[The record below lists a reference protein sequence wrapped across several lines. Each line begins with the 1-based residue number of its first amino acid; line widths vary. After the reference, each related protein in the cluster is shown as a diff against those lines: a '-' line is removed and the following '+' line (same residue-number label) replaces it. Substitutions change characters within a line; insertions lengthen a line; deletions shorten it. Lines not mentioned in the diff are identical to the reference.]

1 MKTFEFVVENQ
12 TLIDPYFNIFNTIAS
27 FFSDPTY
34 LEILKIAFLLG
45 GFYTFLIFIISYFGG
60 SLSFNSASSF
70 KKASLFISYILG
82 AFFLLTMSFSQ
93 DKSEII
99 VRTNNVETY
108 CSIYKG
114 EDYRKQAGITTQNAV
129 VIGNIPYLWGWIF
142 TTINETGRALT
153 NFANAAFQDDQNTKL
168 NRGNYVDYLQT
179 ASTIFQTK
187 LSSLASSANGSKISA
202 TSGHDAATILD
213 AIKKDCVLIPSSKS
227 PFLSENI
234 LDATTKT
241 GDIVRTL
248 DGYFKKSEIRI
259 YKNPSD
265 ITGSLIAQNIEI
277 DKVAPSNFLVTVG
290 AETLRCGA
298 LWANFMKDIES
309 IQKEGICYENVYR
322 YLTPENIAIFT
333 GNVKNNVSP
342 AQTNNIILQAA
353 VMNQFMEQKSNTPS
367 EITFASGKSMA
378 QITLHSA
385 GTGFYMAKMLPYIQM
400 ALRAILYAFFP
411 FVFIIMF
418 FPYGLTV
425 LFNYLKTL
433 IWIELWMPISAV
445 LNMFIMFGISEKF
458 KQIYDNAGLNIA
470 NGVQAFSESFIMSG
484 VAGYLFA
491 FVPAIAWLI
500 LRGSDQMIGR
510 ITANGLAQVASNFD
524 SRVINEDVRN
534 LSRTATYNEM
544 RRQKGEEL
552 VSMAEQDMQ
561 RAGLKGKEE
570 AGAFLAREE
579 DIAELSKSSYG
590 SSLDQLLT
598 NLGKYSAYA
607 DSFSARN
614 FLRSTPVIEGLGEL
628 SEKQALG
635 FIDSD
640 GNLNEKQ
647 IVWAGLISGTRKNI
661 DYQALENIQNNFSLN
676 QQIQAISF
684 ARSEEIGQALG
695 LLEATKIGLQALQ
708 ADAQARGDAKLN
720 AEINEILSKDNFSI
734 IRDGQELFSSIGVY
748 GQIFNSISSDAESKG
763 LTSYGL
769 NATTFGDLNAIKYSF
784 ETLTNGEFLHDM
796 FVEYDEKEKL
806 KDEEYESILYTGKYL
821 DPFEKDSRA
830 YKAMQGIFTLID
842 LENAVMIRDQL
853 AKTSAIDMLGSEKY
867 MQGQVSKNLLNI
879 LNKAGRWD
887 ILTDGGKRP
896 LNSAYSLIKEL
907 QIVNEMKPFSQTFG
921 GLADAAGA
929 SMLAYYIAKYGKKK
943 GTEIFK
949 NKFPLNKINNM
960 GGGVYES
967 FVRTVRTSAASK
979 RLAAFLETPAGKV
992 LKNPVIESLG
1002 GAGKG
1007 AKFVLERTGY
1017 IGAAIFG
1024 AEVFSKTEIYKTMT
1038 SDVDVNK
1045 ILTDWGALSEDGKD
1059 RDFTQVIK
1067 DISTKGGERAVAAGK
1082 DILSE
1087 ISRWVGFFPEAQ
1099 DFSKDLI
1106 NHSGTPDSLL
1116 KERILDR
1123 MFINMKG
1130 YNGGA
1135 PDSYKA
1141 IRNYLIEAGLVRETQ
1156 NGYELTES
1164 FKNNKFKE
1172 ESKETIDVFMNPAR
1186 KAEAFVIIDGALVE
1200 KSGDYGRSYAGF
1212 RRVFGQKS
1220 SSDFFDNLSSD
1231 KQIFSMAVVLFGGF
1245 RAGRLNNV
1253 KDNYNEFNKKA
1264 EDISKQE
1271 ASLTESLGNW
1281 FNKEK
1286 VQEVEKHKEEY
1297 KELASKMDINNPT
1310 ASFFQVIIDASPEQ
1324 LKANFGNEDNIVDLN
1339 LVVDNITRLIA
1350 SGQLNEREIALAN
1363 EALRKIS
1370 DAIPGTFINQ
1380 TSFRDMK
1387 KFDDISDWSKE
1398 KGVDAI
1404 REDYRLLGIT
1414 KETKDA
1420 FNIRERTDESF
1431 KSFADTA
1438 IEMRNS
1444 NRLDELKESPS
1455 KIDGIK
1461 TYVTESTV
1469 NTINNLTGS
1478 SQRSIAV
1485 YGGDDKEANELLM
1498 EGSYRIE
1505 QIKDG
1510 VYGIVGGF
1518 SVAAGKPILNI
1529 EEKIRELFAAS
1540 EVVNKVEEKNKKE
1553 IKKVTDVYKEQLNN
1567 GNDDNREVVAQRFS
1581 IRAEELT
1588 KGDYSEAD
1596 KDVVLRKAIDE
1607 VFVGYEAKI
1616 NEGNIKNPQNL
1627 INDMND
1633 RLDSLYRN
1641 GTISP
1646 ELYFAKKQEIIER
1659 ARTITGSYVMG
1670 HQTQFKDNTE
1680 TVKVLNSFFDMDTAL
1695 HTEMFKKGHITQ
1707 DELNKIEEEN
1717 KNGKAR
1723 TYNKFGGGIDKETAN
1738 EIYQDPS
1745 RALLEARKQN
1755 KISEREYVDQMGE
1768 INKNAVTPIEKF
1780 ESGILIGVE
1789 RGAVSLYTAYQ
1800 LIGEKFNNKEITV
1813 NDAIKI
1819 IQDVEKVPEA
1829 SAITIA
1835 AEHGIINKDE
1845 ALGKLEDVNK
1855 NNYDFAPKDLA
1866 LSYAHKNRIISSEE
1880 YKDLMEER
1888 YKDVDERYAVMKDT
1902 SGITTKEYLDA
1913 VFYNHKL
1920 DLDSSLKGITAKSVT
1935 TEDKIDFIRNH
1946 YTERGVAG
1954 AEYGIALKNGVI
1966 NEEQYNKM
1974 MESKGLSGLREQSIN
1989 DMTKRS
1995 RISDME
2001 NFNFQRKF

>member
-1 MKTFEFVVENQ
+1 MKTFEFIVENQ

-333 GNVKNNVSP
+333 GNMKNNVSP

-534 LSRTATYNEM
+534 LSRVAAYNEM

-590 SSLDQLLT
+590 SSLDQVLT
-598 NLGKYSAYA
+598 NLGKYSTYA

-661 DYQALENIQNNFSLN
+661 DYQALENIQNNFSLK

-684 ARSEEIGQALG
+684 ARSEEVGQALG

-720 AEINEILSKDNFSI
+720 AEIDQILSKDNFSI

-748 GQIFNSISSDAESKG
+748 GQIFNSISSDAEGKG

-796 FVEYDEKEKL
+796 FVEYDEREKL
-806 KDEEYESILYTGKYL
+806 KDEKYESILYTGKYL

-879 LNKAGRWD
+879 LNKTGRWD
-887 ILTDGGKRP
+887 ILTDGGERP

-907 QIVNEMKPFSQTFG
+907 QIVDQMKSLSQTFG
-921 GLADAAGA
+921 GLADAAGSA
-929 SMLAYYIAKYGKKK
+929 MLAYYIAKYGEKK

-949 NKFPLNKINNM
+949 NKFPLNKINKM
-960 GGGVYES
+960 GGKVYT
-967 FVRTVRTSAASK
+967 RLARRMQASAAAK
-979 RLAAFLETPAGKV
+979 WLADFAKTPAGKFLFNNSTIKSFGSRTGEV
-992 LKNPVIESLG
+992 LKSASE
-1002 GAGKG
+1002 K
-1007 AKFVLERTGY
+1007 TGY
-1017 IGAAIFG
+1017 IGVAIFA
-1024 AEVFSKTEIYKTMT
+1024 AEVVSQTKIFNAMT
-1038 SDVDVNK
+1038 SNIDIK
-1045 ILTDWGALSEDGKD
+1045 KSLTNADA
-1059 RDFTQVIK
+1059 TAK
-1067 DISTKGGERAVAAGK
+1067 DIF
-1082 DILSE
+1082 SE
-1087 ISRWVGFFPEAQ
+1087 ILRWMGFFPEAQ

-1106 NHSGTPDSLL
+1106 NHNGTPDSLL
-1116 KERILDR
+1116 EERILDR
-1123 MFINMKG
+1123 MFINMEG
-1130 YNGGA
+1130 YDGGA

-1141 IRNYLIEAGLVRETQ
+1141 IRNYLIESGLVRETQ

-1186 KAEAFVIIDGALVE
+1186 KAEAFVTIDGLLVE

-1231 KQIFSMAVVLFGGF
+1231 KQMFSMAVVLFGGF
-1245 RAGRLNNV
+1245 HAGRLNNV
-1253 KDNYNEFNKKA
+1253 KNNYNEFYKKA
-1264 EDISKQE
+1264 EKISR
-1271 ASLTESLGNW
+1271 ESMGFVDNI

-1286 VQEVEKHKEEY
+1286 VQELEKNKEDY

-1387 KFDDISDWSKE
+1387 NFDDISDWSKE

-1431 KSFADTA
+1431 KSFADTG

-1444 NRLDELKESPS
+1444 NRLDKLKGIPT
-1455 KIDGIK
+1455 KIDKIN
-1461 TYVTESTV
+1461 TYTTESLV
-1469 NTINNLTGS
+1469 NSINNLTDS

-1485 YGGDDKEANELLM
+1485 YGSDDKEANKLLM

-1505 QIKDG
+1505 QFKDG

-1789 RGAVSLYTAYQ
+1789 RGAVSLNTAYQ
-1800 LIGEKFNNKEITV
+1800 LIGEKFNNREITA

-1920 DLDSSLKGITAKSVT
+1920 DLGGSLKGITAKSVT
-1935 TEDKIDFIRNH
+1935 IEDKIDFIRNH
-1946 YTERGVAG
+1946 YTERGVVG
-1954 AEYGIALKNGVI
+1954 AEYGIALKHGVI
-1966 NEEQYNKM
+1966 TEEQYNKM
-1974 MESKGLSGLREQSIN
+1974 MESKGLSGLREQSID

>member
-1 MKTFEFVVENQ
+1 MKTFEFIVENQ

-60 SLSFNSASSF
+60 SLSFSSPSSF

-93 DKSEII
+93 DKSEVI

-114 EDYRKQAGITTQNAV
+114 EDYRRQAGITTQNAV

-153 NFANAAFQDDQNTKL
+153 NFANSAFQDDQNTKL

-187 LSSLASSANGSKISA
+187 LSSLASSANGLKISA

-353 VMNQFMEQKSNTPS
+353 VMNQFMEQKSNTPF

-510 ITANGLAQVASNFD
+510 ITTNGLAQIASNFD

-534 LSRTATYNEM
+534 LSRASAYNEM

-590 SSLDQLLT
+590 SSLDQVLT
-598 NLGKYSAYA
+598 NLGKYNTYA

-614 FLRSTPVIEGLGEL
+614 FLRSTPIIEGLGEL

-635 FIDSD
+635 FIDND
-640 GNLNEKQ
+640 GNLNERQ

-661 DYQALENIQNNFSLN
+661 DYQTLENIQNNFSLK

-684 ARSEEIGQALG
+684 ARSEEVGQALG

-748 GQIFNSISSDAESKG
+748 GQIFNSISSDAEGKG

-796 FVEYDEKEKL
+796 FVEYDEREKL
-806 KDEEYESILYTGKYL
+806 KDEKYESILYTGKYL

-853 AKTSAIDMLGSEKY
+853 AKTSAIDMLGSERY

-907 QIVNEMKPFSQTFG
+907 QIVDQMKSLSQTFG
-921 GLADAAGA
+921 GLADAAGSA
-929 SMLAYYIAKYGKKK
+929 MLAYYIAKYGKKK

-949 NKFPLNKINNM
+949 NKFPLNKINKM
-960 GGGVYES
+960 GGKVYT
-967 FVRTVRTSAASK
+967 RLARRMQASAAAK
-979 RLAAFLETPAGKV
+979 WLADFAKTPAGKV
-992 LKNPVIESLG
+992 LLNNPIIKSLG
-1002 GAGKG
+1002 SRTGEILKSASEK
-1007 AKFVLERTGY
+1007 TGY
-1017 IGAAIFG
+1017 IGVAIFA
-1024 AEVFSKTEIYKTMT
+1024 AEVVSQTKIFNEMASNIDIKKSLTNADATAK
-1038 SDVDVNK
+1038 DV
-1045 ILTDWGALSEDGKD
+1045 
-1059 RDFTQVIK
+1059 F
-1067 DISTKGGERAVAAGK
+1067 
-1082 DILSE
+1082 SE
-1087 ISRWVGFFPEAQ
+1087 ILRWMGFFPEAQ

-1106 NHSGTPDSLL
+1106 NHNGTPDSLL
-1116 KERILDR
+1116 EERILDR
-1123 MFINMKG
+1123 MFINMEG
-1130 YNGGA
+1130 YDGGA

-1141 IRNYLIEAGLVRETQ
+1141 IRNYLIESGLVRETQ

-1186 KAEAFVIIDGALVE
+1186 KAEAFVTIDGLLVE
-1200 KSGDYGRSYAGF
+1200 KSGDYGRSYASF

-1264 EDISKQE
+1264 EEISTQTS
-1271 ASLTESLGNW
+1271 SLMESVGNW

-1286 VQEVEKHKEEY
+1286 AQEVEKHKEEY

-1387 KFDDISDWSKE
+1387 NFDDISDWSKE
-1398 KGVDAI
+1398 KGIDAI
-1404 REDYRLLGIT
+1404 REDYRLSEVT

-1420 FNIRERTDESF
+1420 FNIREMTNESF
-1431 KSFADTA
+1431 YNFGNTA
-1438 IEMRNS
+1438 NEMRNS
-1444 NRLDELKESPS
+1444 NGLEELKE
-1455 KIDGIK
+1455 KAGDIDI
-1461 TYVTESTV
+1461 TV
-1469 NTINNLTGS
+1469 YAS
-1478 SQRSIAV
+1478 
-1485 YGGDDKEANELLM
+1485 DDKEANKLLM

-1510 VYGIVGGF
+1510 VYGIGVGF
-1518 SVAAGKPILNI
+1518 AAAAGKPILNI
-1529 EEKIRELFAAS
+1529 EAKIRELFAAS
-1540 EVVNKVEEKNKKE
+1540 EVVNKVEEKSEKA
-1553 IKKVTDVYKEQLNN
+1553 IKKVTSAYQERSKT

-1616 NEGNIKNPQNL
+1616 NEGKMKDPQNL

-1633 RLDSLYRN
+1633 SLDSLYRN
-1641 GTISP
+1641 GKVSP

-1670 HQTQFKDNTE
+1670 HQAQFKDNAE
-1680 TVKVLNSFFDMDTAL
+1680 TVKVLNSFFDMDTAI

-1707 DELNKIEEEN
+1707 GELNRIEEEN
-1717 KNGKAR
+1717 KNGKVR
-1723 TYNKFGGGIDKETAN
+1723 TYNKFGGGIDKEAAN

-1755 KISEREYVDQMGE
+1755 KISEQEYVDQMGE

-1789 RGAVSLYTAYQ
+1789 RGAVSLNTAYQ

-1855 NNYDFAPKDLA
+1855 DNYNFAPKDLA

-1880 YKDLMEER
+1880 YKDIMEER

-1902 SGITTKEYLDA
+1902 SGITTREYLDA

-1920 DLDSSLKGITAKSVT
+1920 DLGDSLKGITAKSVT
-1935 TEDKIDFIRNH
+1935 IEDKIDFIRNH
-1946 YTERGVAG
+1946 YTERGVVG
-1954 AEYGIALKNGVI
+1954 AEYGIALKHGVI

-1974 MESKGLSGLREQSIN
+1974 MESKGLSGLREQSID

-2001 NFNFQRKF
+2001 HFNFQRKF

>member
-114 EDYRKQAGITTQNAV
+114 EDYRRQAGITTQNAV

-187 LSSLASSANGSKISA
+187 LSSLASSANSSKISA

-333 GNVKNNVSP
+333 GNMKNNVSP

-534 LSRTATYNEM
+534 LSRAAAYNEM

-614 FLRSTPVIEGLGEL
+614 FLRSTPVVEGLGEL

-661 DYQALENIQNNFSLN
+661 DYQALENIQNNFSLK

-720 AEINEILSKDNFSI
+720 AEIDQILSKDNFSI

-748 GQIFNSISSDAESKG
+748 GQIFNSISSDAEGKG

-796 FVEYDEKEKL
+796 FVEYDEREKL
-806 KDEEYESILYTGKYL
+806 KDEKYESILYTGKYL

-853 AKTSAIDMLGSEKY
+853 AKTSAIDMLGSERY

-879 LNKAGRWD
+879 LDKAGRWD
-887 ILTDGGKRP
+887 VLTDGEKRP
-896 LNSAYSLIKEL
+896 LSSTFSILEELEAIK
-907 QIVNEMKPFSQTFG
+907 QISPFSQAAG
-921 GLADAAGA
+921 GLAGA
-929 SMLAYYIAKYGKKK
+929 VGSYYAWEHVAKEAKK
-943 GTEIFK
+943 IFK
-949 NKFPLNKINNM
+949 KNPLNPVKKINNM
-960 GGGVYES
+960 GGEVYT
-967 FVRTVRTSAASK
+967 RLARRMQASAAAKWLADFSK
-979 RLAAFLETPAGKV
+979 TPAGKFLLNNPAIKHLGSGTGKV
-992 LKNPVIESLG
+992 LKSASEK
-1002 GAGKG
+1002 A
-1007 AKFVLERTGY
+1007 GY
-1017 IGAAIFG
+1017 IGVAIFA
-1024 AEVFSKTEIYKTMT
+1024 AEVVSQTEIFNTIT
-1038 SDVDVNK
+1038 SNIDIKKSLTNADATAKDV
-1045 ILTDWGALSEDGKD
+1045 
-1059 RDFTQVIK
+1059 F
-1067 DISTKGGERAVAAGK
+1067 
-1082 DILSE
+1082 SE
-1087 ISRWVGFFPEAQ
+1087 ILRWMGFFPEAQ

-1106 NHSGTPDSLL
+1106 NHNGTPDSLL
-1116 KERILDR
+1116 EERILDR
-1123 MFINMKG
+1123 MFINMEG
-1130 YNGGA
+1130 YDGGA

-1186 KAEAFVIIDGALVE
+1186 KAEAFVTIDGLLVE

-1212 RRVFGQKS
+1212 RRVFGQNS
-1220 SSDFFDNLSSD
+1220 SYEFFDNLSAD
-1231 KQIFSMAVVLFGGF
+1231 KQMFSMAVVLFGGF
-1245 RAGRLNNV
+1245 NAGRLNNV
-1253 KDNYNEFNKKA
+1253 KNNYNEFYKKA
-1264 EDISKQE
+1264 EEISR
-1271 ASLTESLGNW
+1271 ESTGFVDNI

-1286 VQEVEKHKEEY
+1286 VQELEKHKEEY

-1380 TSFRDMK
+1380 TSFKDMK
-1387 KFDDISDWSKE
+1387 NFDDISDWSKE

-1404 REDYRLLGIT
+1404 REDYRLSGVT

-1420 FNIRERTDESF
+1420 FNIRERTD
-1431 KSFADTA
+1431 KSFNNFANTA
-1438 IEMRNS
+1438 IEMRN
-1444 NRLDELKESPS
+1444 NNGLDELKESPA

-1461 TYVTESTV
+1461 THVTKSIV
-1469 NTINNLTGS
+1469 NTVNNLTGS

-1485 YGGDDKEANELLM
+1485 LGSDDKEANKLLM

-1510 VYGIVGGF
+1510 VYGIAGELSIV
-1518 SVAAGKPILNI
+1518 AGKPILNI
-1529 EEKIRELFAAS
+1529 EEKIRELLAAS
-1540 EVVNKVEEKNKKE
+1540 EVVNKVEKNSEKAIKE
-1553 IKKVTDVYKEQLNN
+1553 VTKT

-1616 NEGNIKNPQNL
+1616 NEGNIKDPQNL
-1627 INDMND
+1627 INDMSD
-1633 RLDSLYRN
+1633 SLDSLYKN
-1641 GTISP
+1641 GKISP

-1670 HQTQFKDNTE
+1670 HQSQFKDNAE

-1695 HTEMFKKGHITQ
+1695 HTEMLKKGHITQ
-1707 DELNKIEEEN
+1707 NELNKIEEGN
-1717 KNGKAR
+1717 TNGKAR
-1723 TYNKFGGGIDKETAN
+1723 VYDKFGGGVDKDTV
-1738 EIYQDPS
+1738 QDPS
-1745 RALLEARKQN
+1745 KALLEARKQN

-1789 RGAVSLYTAYQ
+1789 RGAVSLNTAYQ

-1855 NNYDFAPKDLA
+1855 DNYNFAPKDLA

-1880 YKDLMEER
+1880 YKDIMEER

-1920 DLDSSLKGITAKSVT
+1920 DLDSSLKGITAKSIT

>member
-1 MKTFEFVVENQ
+1 MKTFEFIVENQ

-60 SLSFNSASSF
+60 SLSFSSPSSF

-93 DKSEII
+93 DKSEVI

-114 EDYRKQAGITTQNAV
+114 EDYRRQAGITTQNAV

-153 NFANAAFQDDQNTKL
+153 NFANSAFQDDQNTKL

-510 ITANGLAQVASNFD
+510 ITTNGLAQIASNFD

-534 LSRTATYNEM
+534 LSRASAYNEM

-590 SSLDQLLT
+590 SSLDQVLT
-598 NLGKYSAYA
+598 NLGKYNTYA

-614 FLRSTPVIEGLGEL
+614 FLRSTPIIEGLGEL

-635 FIDSD
+635 FIDND
-640 GNLNEKQ
+640 GNLNERQ

-661 DYQALENIQNNFSLN
+661 DYQALERIQNNFSLD

-684 ARSEEIGQALG
+684 ARSEEVGQALG
-695 LLEATKIGLQALQ
+695 LLEATKIGLQAIQ

-720 AEINEILSKDNFSI
+720 AEIDEILSKDNFSI

-748 GQIFNSISSDAESKG
+748 GQIFNSISSDTEGKG
-763 LTSYGL
+763 LTGYGL

-853 AKTSAIDMLGSEKY
+853 AKTSAINMLGSERY

-907 QIVNEMKPFSQTFG
+907 QIVDQMKSLSQTFG
-921 GLADAAGA
+921 GLADAAGSA
-929 SMLAYYIAKYGKKK
+929 MLAYYIAKYGKKK

-949 NKFPLNKINNM
+949 NKFPLNKINKM
-960 GGGVYES
+960 GGKAY
-967 FVRTVRTSAASK
+967 T
-979 RLAAFLETPAGKV
+979 RLARRMQANAAAKWLADFSKTPAGKV
-992 LKNPVIESLG
+992 LLNNPVIKSLG
-1002 GAGKG
+1002 SRTGE
-1007 AKFVLERTGY
+1007 VLKSASEKTGY
-1017 IGAAIFG
+1017 IGAAIFA
-1024 AEVFSKTEIYKTMT
+1024 AEVVSQTEIFNTIT
-1038 SDVDVNK
+1038 SNIDIKKSLTNADATAKDVF
-1045 ILTDWGALSEDGKD
+1045 SE
-1059 RDFTQVIK
+1059 F
-1067 DISTKGGERAVAAGK
+1067 
-1082 DILSE
+1082 L
-1087 ISRWVGFFPEAQ
+1087 RWMGFFPEAQ

-1106 NHSGTPDSLL
+1106 NHNGTPDSLL
-1116 KERILDR
+1116 EERILDR

-1130 YNGGA
+1130 YDGGA

-1141 IRNYLIEAGLVRETQ
+1141 IRNYLIESGLVRETQ

-1164 FKNNKFKE
+1164 FKNNKFKD

-1186 KAEAFVIIDGALVE
+1186 KAEAFVIIDNLLVE
-1200 KSGDYGRSYAGF
+1200 QRGEYGRSYAGF
-1212 RRVFGQKS
+1212 RRVFGQNS

-1245 RAGRLNNV
+1245 NAGQLNNV
-1253 KDNYNEFNKKA
+1253 KNNYNEFNKKA
-1264 EDISKQE
+1264 EDISAKT
-1271 ASLTESLGNW
+1271 SLMESFGNL

-1286 VQEVEKHKEEY
+1286 AQEVEKHKEEY

-1324 LKANFGNEDNIVDLN
+1324 LKANFGNKDNIVDLN

-1350 SGQLNEREIALAN
+1350 SGQLNEKEIALAN

-1370 DAIPGTFINQ
+1370 DTIPGTFINQ

-1387 KFDDISDWSKE
+1387 NFDDISDWSKE
-1398 KGVDAI
+1398 KGIDAI
-1404 REDYRLLGIT
+1404 REDYRLSEVT
-1414 KETKDA
+1414 KKTKDA
-1420 FNIRERTDESF
+1420 FNIMEMTNRSLGI
-1431 KSFADTA
+1431 FADTA
-1438 IEMRNS
+1438 NEMRNS
-1444 NRLDELKESPS
+1444 NGLEELKTKAGDIN
-1455 KIDGIK
+1455 KID
-1461 TYVTESTV
+1461 THATESIVNTV
-1469 NTINNLTGS
+1469 NNITGS
-1478 SQRSIAV
+1478 SQVSIAV
-1485 YGGDDKEANELLM
+1485 YGSDDKEANELLM
-1498 EGSYRIE
+1498 KGNYRIE
-1505 QIKDG
+1505 QIKGG
-1510 VYGIVGGF
+1510 VWGIGVGI
-1518 SVAAGKPILNI
+1518 SEAAGKPILEI
-1529 EEKIRELFAAS
+1529 EAKIRELFAAS
-1540 EVVNKVEEKNKKE
+1540 EVVNKVEKNSEKAIKE
-1553 IKKVTDVYKEQLNN
+1553 VTSAYQERSKT

-1633 RLDSLYRN
+1633 SLDSLYRN
-1641 GTISP
+1641 GKISP

-1670 HQTQFKDNTE
+1670 HQSQFKDNAE

-1695 HTEMFKKGHITQ
+1695 HTEMLKKGHITQ

-1855 NNYDFAPKDLA
+1855 NNYDFASKDLA

-1954 AEYGIALKNGVI
+1954 AEYGIALKNGII

-1974 MESKGLSGLREQSIN
+1974 MESKGLSGLREQSID

-2001 NFNFQRKF
+2001 HFNFQRKF

>member
-60 SLSFNSASSF
+60 SLSFSSPSSF

-93 DKSEII
+93 DKSEVI

-114 EDYRKQAGITTQNAV
+114 EDYRRQAGITTQNAV

-153 NFANAAFQDDQNTKL
+153 NFANSAFQDDQNTKL

-298 LWANFMKDIES
+298 LWANFMKDVES
-309 IQKEGICYENVYR
+309 IQKDGICYENVYR

-333 GNVKNNVSP
+333 GNMKNNISP

-425 LFNYLKTL
+425 LSNYLKTL

-510 ITANGLAQVASNFD
+510 ITTNGLAQVASNFD

-534 LSRTATYNEM
+534 LSRASAYNEM

-590 SSLDQLLT
+590 SSLDQVLT
-598 NLGKYSAYA
+598 NLGKYNTYA

-614 FLRSTPVIEGLGEL
+614 FLRSTPVIEGLSEL

-661 DYQALENIQNNFSLN
+661 DYQALENIQNNFSLK

-684 ARSEEIGQALG
+684 ARSEEVGQALG

-708 ADAQARGDAKLN
+708 ADAQARGDTKLN
-720 AEINEILSKDNFSI
+720 AEIDQILSKDNFSI
-734 IRDGQELFSSIGVY
+734 IRDGQELFASIGVY
-748 GQIFNSISSDAESKG
+748 GQIFNSISSDTEGKG
-763 LTSYGL
+763 LTGYGL

-853 AKTSAIDMLGSEKY
+853 AKTSAIDMLGSERY

-907 QIVNEMKPFSQTFG
+907 QIVDQMKSLSQTFG
-921 GLADAAGA
+921 GLADAAGSA
-929 SMLAYYIAKYGKKK
+929 MLAYYIAKYGKKK

-949 NKFPLNKINNM
+949 NKFPLNKINKM
-960 GGGVYES
+960 GGKVYT
-967 FVRTVRTSAASK
+967 RLARRMQASAAAKWLADFSK
-979 RLAAFLETPAGKV
+979 TPAGKV
-992 LKNPVIESLG
+992 LLNNPVIKSLG
-1002 GAGKG
+1002 SRTGE
-1007 AKFVLERTGY
+1007 VLKSASEKTGY
-1017 IGAAIFG
+1017 IGAAIFA
-1024 AEVFSKTEIYKTMT
+1024 AEVVSQTEIFNTIISNIDIKKSLTNADAT
-1038 SDVDVNK
+1038 AKDVF
-1045 ILTDWGALSEDGKD
+1045 SE
-1059 RDFTQVIK
+1059 F
-1067 DISTKGGERAVAAGK
+1067 
-1082 DILSE
+1082 L
-1087 ISRWVGFFPEAQ
+1087 RWMGFFPEAQ

-1106 NHSGTPDSLL
+1106 NHNGTPDSLL
-1116 KERILDR
+1116 EERIIDR

-1141 IRNYLIEAGLVRETQ
+1141 IRDYLIESGLVRETQ

-1164 FKNNKFKE
+1164 FKNNKFKD

-1186 KAEAFVIIDGALVE
+1186 KAEAFVIIDNLLVE
-1200 KSGDYGRSYAGF
+1200 QRGEYGRSYAGF

-1387 KFDDISDWSKE
+1387 NFDDISDWSKE
-1398 KGVDAI
+1398 KGIDAI
-1404 REDYRLLGIT
+1404 REDYKLSEVT
-1414 KETKDA
+1414 KKTKDA
-1420 FNIRERTDESF
+1420 FNIMEMTNRSLGI
-1431 KSFADTA
+1431 FADTA
-1438 IEMRNS
+1438 NEMRNS
-1444 NRLDELKESPS
+1444 NGLEELKAKAGDIN
-1455 KIDGIK
+1455 KIDTHAI
-1461 TYVTESTV
+1461 ESIVNTV
-1469 NTINNLTGS
+1469 NNITGS
-1478 SQRSIAV
+1478 SQVSIAV
-1485 YGGDDKEANELLM
+1485 YGSDDKEANELLM
-1498 EGSYRIE
+1498 KGNYRIE
-1505 QIKDG
+1505 QIKGG
-1510 VYGIVGGF
+1510 VWGIGVGI
-1518 SVAAGKPILNI
+1518 SEAAGKPILEI
-1529 EEKIRELFAAS
+1529 EAKIRELFAAS
-1540 EVVNKVEEKNKKE
+1540 KVVNKVEEKSKKE
-1553 IKKVTDVYKEQLNN
+1553 IKKVTSAYQERSKT

-1670 HQTQFKDNTE
+1670 HQSQFKDNAE
-1680 TVKVLNSFFDMDTAL
+1680 TVKVLNSFFDMDTAI
-1695 HTEMFKKGHITQ
+1695 HTEMFKKGYITQ
-1707 DELNKIEEEN
+1707 DKLNRIEEEN
-1717 KNGKAR
+1717 KNGKVR
-1723 TYNKFGGGIDKETAN
+1723 TYNKFGGGIDKEAAN

-1755 KISEREYVDQMGE
+1755 KISEKEYVDQMGE

-1954 AEYGIALKNGVI
+1954 AEYGIALKNGII

>member
-1 MKTFEFVVENQ
+1 LKTFEFVVENQ

-60 SLSFNSASSF
+60 SLSFSSPSSF

-93 DKSEII
+93 DKSEVI

-114 EDYRKQAGITTQNAV
+114 EDYRRQAGITTQNAV

-153 NFANAAFQDDQNTKL
+153 NFANSAFQDDQNTKL

-298 LWANFMKDIES
+298 LWANFMKDVES
-309 IQKEGICYENVYR
+309 IQKDGICYENVYR

-333 GNVKNNVSP
+333 GNMKNNISP

-425 LFNYLKTL
+425 LSNYLKTL

-510 ITANGLAQVASNFD
+510 ITTNGLAQVASNFD

-534 LSRTATYNEM
+534 LSRASAYNEM

-590 SSLDQLLT
+590 SSLDQVLT
-598 NLGKYSAYA
+598 NLGKYNTYA

-614 FLRSTPVIEGLGEL
+614 FLRSTPVIEGLSEL

-640 GNLNEKQ
+640 GNLNERQ

-661 DYQALENIQNNFSLN
+661 DYQTLERIQNNFSLD

-684 ARSEEIGQALG
+684 ARSEEVGQALG
-695 LLEATKIGLQALQ
+695 LLEATKIGLQAIQ

-720 AEINEILSKDNFSI
+720 AEIDEILSKDNFSI
-734 IRDGQELFSSIGVY
+734 IRDGQELFASIGVY
-748 GQIFNSISSDAESKG
+748 GQIFNSISSDTEGKG
-763 LTSYGL
+763 LTGYGL

-796 FVEYDEKEKL
+796 FAEYDEKEKL
-806 KDEEYESILYTGKYL
+806 RDEKYESILYTGKYL

-853 AKTSAIDMLGSEKY
+853 AKTSAINMLGSEMY

-879 LNKAGRWD
+879 LDKAARWNV
-887 ILTDGGKRP
+887 LTDGGRRP
-896 LNSAYSLIKEL
+896 LNSAYSIIKEL
-907 QIVNEMKPFSQTFG
+907 QTIDQMKPFSKAFKDVVDVIG
-921 GLADAAGA
+921 SSA
-929 SMLAYYIAKYGKKK
+929 LAYYVAKYGKKK
-943 GTEIFK
+943 GTEIWK
-949 NKFPLNKINNM
+949 NKFLLNKINNK
-960 GGGVYES
+960 GSEVYQHL
-967 FVRTVRTSAASK
+967 VGKA
-979 RLAAFLETPAGKV
+979 RLTPVDKV
-992 LKNPVIESLG
+992 LINSPVSKFFGSKVANGLKVVLEKAGFIG
-1002 GAGKG
+1002 GA
-1007 AKFVLERTGY
+1007 V
-1017 IGAAIFG
+1017 FG
-1024 AEVFSKTEIYKTMT
+1024 IDVFSQTEIFNAIT
-1038 SDVDVNK
+1038 SDMDVEK
-1045 ILTDWGALSEDGKD
+1045 TLTNYGFLSEDGKD
-1059 RDFTQVIK
+1059 RSSIQVIK

-1156 NGYELTES
+1156 NGYELTKS

-1253 KDNYNEFNKKA
+1253 KDNYNKFNKKA

-1404 REDYRLLGIT
+1404 REYYRLLGIT

-1444 NRLDELKESPS
+1444 NRLDELKESPA

-1510 VYGIVGGF
+1510 VYGIVGGTV
-1518 SVAAGKPILNI
+1518 VAAGKPFLNI
-1529 EEKIRELFAAS
+1529 EAKVRQLIAAS
-1540 EVVNKVEEKNKKE
+1540 EAVNKVEKNSEKA
-1553 IKKVTDVYKEQLNN
+1553 IKKVTSAYQERSKT

-1755 KISEREYVDQMGE
+1755 KISEQEYVDQMGE

-1789 RGAVSLYTAYQ
+1789 RGAVSLNTAYQ

-1954 AEYGIALKNGVI
+1954 AEYGIALKNGII

-1974 MESKGLSGLREQSIN
+1974 MESKGLSGLREQSID

-1995 RISDME
+1995 RINDME
-2001 NFNFQRKF
+2001 HFNFQRKF

>member
-298 LWANFMKDIES
+298 LWANFMKDIEL

-333 GNVKNNVSP
+333 GNMKNNVSP

-470 NGVQAFSESFIMSG
+470 NGVQSFSESFIMSG

-534 LSRTATYNEM
+534 LSRAAAYNEM

-614 FLRSTPVIEGLGEL
+614 FLRSTPVVEGLGEL

-661 DYQALENIQNNFSLN
+661 DYQALENIQNNFSLK

-684 ARSEEIGQALG
+684 ARSEEVGQALG

-720 AEINEILSKDNFSI
+720 AEIDQILSKDNFSI

-748 GQIFNSISSDAESKG
+748 GQIFNSISSDAEGKG

-796 FVEYDEKEKL
+796 FVEYDEREKL
-806 KDEEYESILYTGKYL
+806 KDEKYESILYTGKYL

-853 AKTSAIDMLGSEKY
+853 AKTSAIDMLGSERY

-879 LNKAGRWD
+879 LDKAGRWD
-887 ILTDGGKRP
+887 VLTDGGKRP
-896 LNSAYSLIKEL
+896 LSSTFSILEELETIK
-907 QIVNEMKPFSQTFG
+907 QISPFSQAAG
-921 GLADAAGA
+921 GLAGA
-929 SMLAYYIAKYGKKK
+929 VGTYYAWKYGEKGKK
-943 GTEIFK
+943 ILRD
-949 NKFPLNKINNM
+949 KFPLNKINKM
-960 GGGVYES
+960 GGEVYT
-967 FVRTVRTSAASK
+967 RLARRMQASAAAKWLADFSK
-979 RLAAFLETPAGKV
+979 TPAGEFLLNNSAIKHLGSGTGKI
-992 LKNPVIESLG
+992 LKSASE
-1002 GAGKG
+1002 K
-1007 AKFVLERTGY
+1007 TGY
-1017 IGAAIFG
+1017 IGVAIFA
-1024 AEVFSKTEIYKTMT
+1024 AEVVSQTEIFNAMT
-1038 SDVDVNK
+1038 SNIDIK
-1045 ILTDWGALSEDGKD
+1045 KSLTNADA
-1059 RDFTQVIK
+1059 TAK
-1067 DISTKGGERAVAAGK
+1067 DIF
-1082 DILSE
+1082 SE
-1087 ISRWVGFFPEAQ
+1087 FSRWMGFFTEAQ

-1106 NHSGTPDSLL
+1106 NHNGTPDSLL
-1116 KERILDR
+1116 EERILDR
-1123 MFINMKG
+1123 MFINMEG
-1130 YNGGA
+1130 YDGGA

-1141 IRNYLIEAGLVRETQ
+1141 IRNYLIESGLVRETQ

-1164 FKNNKFKE
+1164 FKNNKFKD

-1186 KAEAFVIIDGALVE
+1186 KAEAFVTIDGLLVE
-1200 KSGDYGRSYAGF
+1200 KNGDYGRSYAGF

-1264 EDISKQE
+1264 EDISKQ
-1271 ASLTESLGNW
+1271 ASLMESLGNW

-1286 VQEVEKHKEEY
+1286 AQELEKHKEEY

-1324 LKANFGNEDNIVDLN
+1324 LKANFGNEDNIVDIN

-1387 KFDDISDWSKE
+1387 NFDNISDWSKE
-1398 KGVDAI
+1398 KGIDAI
-1404 REDYRLLGIT
+1404 REDYRLSEVT
-1414 KETKDA
+1414 KEAKDVS
-1420 FNIRERTDESF
+1420 NIREMTDKSARDFANTANKMKDNNKLEELN
-1431 KSFADTA
+1431 KSF
-1438 IEMRNS
+1438 E
-1444 NRLDELKESPS
+1444 E
-1455 KIDGIK
+1455 IDGIE
-1461 TYVTESTV
+1461 TFVTKSMVNTV
-1469 NTINNLTGS
+1469 NNITGS

-1485 YGGDDKEANELLM
+1485 LGSDDKEANKLLM

-1510 VYGIVGGF
+1510 VWGIVGGF
-1518 SVAAGKPILNI
+1518 SMASGKLVLGAEAKFRQLI
-1529 EEKIRELFAAS
+1529 AAS
-1540 EVVNKVEEKNKKE
+1540 KVVNKVEEKSEKAIKE
-1553 IKKVTDVYKEQLNN
+1553 VTSAYQERSKT

-1670 HQTQFKDNTE
+1670 HQAQFKDNAE
-1680 TVKVLNSFFDMDTAL
+1680 TVKVLNSFFDMDTAI

-1707 DELNKIEEEN
+1707 GELNRIEEEN
-1717 KNGKAR
+1717 KNGKVR
-1723 TYNKFGGGIDKETAN
+1723 TYNKFGGGIDKEAAN

-1755 KISEREYVDQMGE
+1755 KISEQEYVDQMGE

-1920 DLDSSLKGITAKSVT
+1920 DLDSSLKGITAKSIT

>member
-60 SLSFNSASSF
+60 SLSFSSPSSF

-93 DKSEII
+93 DKSEVI

-114 EDYRKQAGITTQNAV
+114 EDYRRQAGITTQNAV

-153 NFANAAFQDDQNTKL
+153 NFANSAFQDDQNTKL

-298 LWANFMKDIES
+298 LWANFMKDVES
-309 IQKEGICYENVYR
+309 IQKDGICYENVYR

-333 GNVKNNVSP
+333 GNMKNNISP

-425 LFNYLKTL
+425 LSNYLKTL

-510 ITANGLAQVASNFD
+510 ITTNGLAQVASNFD

-534 LSRTATYNEM
+534 LSRASAYNEM

-590 SSLDQLLT
+590 SSLDQVLT
-598 NLGKYSAYA
+598 NLGKYNTYA

-614 FLRSTPVIEGLGEL
+614 FLRSTPVIEGLSEL

-640 GNLNEKQ
+640 GNLNERQ

-661 DYQALENIQNNFSLN
+661 DYQTLERIQNNFSLD

-684 ARSEEIGQALG
+684 ARSEEVGQALG
-695 LLEATKIGLQALQ
+695 LLEATKIGLQAIQ

-720 AEINEILSKDNFSI
+720 AEIDEILSKDNFSI
-734 IRDGQELFSSIGVY
+734 IRDGQELFASIGVY
-748 GQIFNSISSDAESKG
+748 GQIFNSISSDTEGKG
-763 LTSYGL
+763 LTGYGL

-796 FVEYDEKEKL
+796 FAEYDEKEKL
-806 KDEEYESILYTGKYL
+806 RDEKYESILYTGKYL

-853 AKTSAIDMLGSEKY
+853 AKTSAINMLGSEMY

-879 LNKAGRWD
+879 LDKAARWNV
-887 ILTDGGKRP
+887 LTDGGRRP
-896 LNSAYSLIKEL
+896 LNSAYSIIKEL
-907 QIVNEMKPFSQTFG
+907 QTIDQMKPFSKAFKDVVDVIG
-921 GLADAAGA
+921 SSA
-929 SMLAYYIAKYGKKK
+929 LAYYVAKYGKKK
-943 GTEIFK
+943 GTEIWK
-949 NKFPLNKINNM
+949 NKFLLNKINNK
-960 GGGVYES
+960 GSEVYQHL
-967 FVRTVRTSAASK
+967 VGKA
-979 RLAAFLETPAGKV
+979 RLTPVDKV
-992 LKNPVIESLG
+992 LINSPVSKFFGSKVANGLKVVLEKAGFIG
-1002 GAGKG
+1002 GA
-1007 AKFVLERTGY
+1007 V
-1017 IGAAIFG
+1017 FG
-1024 AEVFSKTEIYKTMT
+1024 IDVFSQTEIFNAIT
-1038 SDVDVNK
+1038 SDMDVEK
-1045 ILTDWGALSEDGKD
+1045 TLTNYGFLSEDGKD
-1059 RDFTQVIK
+1059 RSSIQVIK

-1156 NGYELTES
+1156 NGYELTKS

-1253 KDNYNEFNKKA
+1253 KDNYNKFNKKA

-1404 REDYRLLGIT
+1404 REYYRLLGIT

-1444 NRLDELKESPS
+1444 NRLDELKESPA

-1510 VYGIVGGF
+1510 VYGIVGGTV
-1518 SVAAGKPILNI
+1518 VAAGKPFLNI
-1529 EEKIRELFAAS
+1529 EAKVRQLIAAS
-1540 EVVNKVEEKNKKE
+1540 EAVNKVEKNSEKA
-1553 IKKVTDVYKEQLNN
+1553 IKKVTSAYQERSKT

-1755 KISEREYVDQMGE
+1755 KISEQEYVDQMGE

-1789 RGAVSLYTAYQ
+1789 RGAVSLNTAYQ

-1954 AEYGIALKNGVI
+1954 AEYGIALKNGII

-1974 MESKGLSGLREQSIN
+1974 MESKGLSGLREQSID

-1995 RISDME
+1995 RINDME
-2001 NFNFQRKF
+2001 HFNFQRKF

>member
-1 MKTFEFVVENQ
+1 MKNFEFVVENQ

-60 SLSFNSASSF
+60 SLSFSSPSSF

-114 EDYRKQAGITTQNAV
+114 EDYRRQAGITTQNAV

-265 ITGSLIAQNIEI
+265 VTGSLIAQNIEI

-298 LWANFMKDIES
+298 LWANFMKDVES

-333 GNVKNNVSP
+333 GNMKNNVSP

-534 LSRTATYNEM
+534 LSRVSAYNEM

-590 SSLDQLLT
+590 SSLDQVLT
-598 NLGKYSAYA
+598 NLGKYSTYA

-614 FLRSTPVIEGLGEL
+614 FLRSTPVIEGLSEL

-661 DYQALENIQNNFSLN
+661 DYQALENIQNNFSLK

-720 AEINEILSKDNFSI
+720 AEIDQILSKDNFSI

-748 GQIFNSISSDAESKG
+748 GQIFNSISSDAEGKG
-763 LTSYGL
+763 LTGYGL

-853 AKTSAIDMLGSEKY
+853 AKTSAINMLGSERY

-907 QIVNEMKPFSQTFG
+907 QIVDQMKSLSQTFG
-921 GLADAAGA
+921 GLADVAGSA
-929 SMLAYYIAKYGKKK
+929 MLAYYIAKYGKKK

-949 NKFPLNKINNM
+949 NKFPLNKINKM
-960 GGGVYES
+960 GGKAY
-967 FVRTVRTSAASK
+967 T
-979 RLAAFLETPAGKV
+979 RLARRMQANAAAKWLADFSKTPAGKV
-992 LKNPVIESLG
+992 LLNNPVIKSLG
-1002 GAGKG
+1002 SRTGE
-1007 AKFVLERTGY
+1007 VLKSASEKTGY
-1017 IGAAIFG
+1017 IGAAIFA
-1024 AEVFSKTEIYKTMT
+1024 AEVVSQTEIFNTIT
-1038 SDVDVNK
+1038 SNIDIKKSLTNADATAKDVF
-1045 ILTDWGALSEDGKD
+1045 SE
-1059 RDFTQVIK
+1059 F
-1067 DISTKGGERAVAAGK
+1067 
-1082 DILSE
+1082 L
-1087 ISRWVGFFPEAQ
+1087 RWMGFFPEAQ

-1106 NHSGTPDSLL
+1106 NHNGTPDSLL
-1116 KERILDR
+1116 EERIIDR

-1141 IRNYLIEAGLVRETQ
+1141 IRDYLIESGLVRETQ

-1164 FKNNKFKE
+1164 FKNNKFKD

-1186 KAEAFVIIDGALVE
+1186 KAEAFVIIDNLLVE
-1200 KSGDYGRSYAGF
+1200 QRGEYGRSYAGF

-1387 KFDDISDWSKE
+1387 NFDDISDWSKE
-1398 KGVDAI
+1398 KGIDAI
-1404 REDYRLLGIT
+1404 REDYRLFEVT
-1414 KETKDA
+1414 KKTKDA
-1420 FNIRERTDESF
+1420 FNIMEMTNRSLGI
-1431 KSFADTA
+1431 FADTA
-1438 IEMRNS
+1438 NEMRNS
-1444 NRLDELKESPS
+1444 NGLEELKAKAGDIN
-1455 KIDGIK
+1455 KID
-1461 TYVTESTV
+1461 THATESIVNTV
-1469 NTINNLTGS
+1469 NNITGS
-1478 SQRSIAV
+1478 SQVSIAV
-1485 YGGDDKEANELLM
+1485 YGSDDKEANELLM
-1498 EGSYRIE
+1498 KGNYRIE
-1505 QIKDG
+1505 QIKGG
-1510 VYGIVGGF
+1510 VWGIGVGI
-1518 SVAAGKPILNI
+1518 SEAAGKPILNI
-1529 EEKIRELFAAS
+1529 EAKIRELLAAS
-1540 EVVNKVEEKNKKE
+1540 EVVNKVEEKSKKE
-1553 IKKVTDVYKEQLNN
+1553 IKKVTSAYQERSKT

-1670 HQTQFKDNTE
+1670 HQAQFKDNAE
-1680 TVKVLNSFFDMDTAL
+1680 TVKVLNSFFDMDTAI

-1707 DELNKIEEEN
+1707 GELNRIEEEN
-1717 KNGKAR
+1717 KNGKVR
-1723 TYNKFGGGIDKETAN
+1723 TYNKFGGGIDKEAAN

-1755 KISEREYVDQMGE
+1755 KISEQEYVDQMGE

-1789 RGAVSLYTAYQ
+1789 RGAVSLNTAYQ

-1855 NNYDFAPKDLA
+1855 DNYNFAPKDLA

-1880 YKDLMEER
+1880 YKDIMEER

-1902 SGITTKEYLDA
+1902 SGITTREYLDA

-1920 DLDSSLKGITAKSVT
+1920 DLGDSLKGITAKSVT
-1935 TEDKIDFIRNH
+1935 IEDKIDFIRNH

-1954 AEYGIALKNGVI
+1954 AEYGIALKHGVI
-1966 NEEQYNKM
+1966 TEEQYNKM
-1974 MESKGLSGLREQSIN
+1974 MESEGLSGLREQSID

>member
-1 MKTFEFVVENQ
+1 MKNFEFVVENQ

-70 KKASLFISYILG
+70 KKASLFVSYILG

-114 EDYRKQAGITTQNAV
+114 EDYRRQAGITTQNAV

-142 TTINETGRALT
+142 TTINETGRVLT
-153 NFANAAFQDDQNTKL
+153 NFANAAFQDDKNTKL

-265 ITGSLIAQNIEI
+265 VTGSLIAQNIEI

-298 LWANFMKDIES
+298 LWANFMKDIEL

-333 GNVKNNVSP
+333 GNMKNNVSP

-534 LSRTATYNEM
+534 LSRAAAYNEM

-598 NLGKYSAYA
+598 NLGKYSTYA

-661 DYQALENIQNNFSLN
+661 DYQALERIQNNFSLK

-684 ARSEEIGQALG
+684 ARSEEVGQALG

-748 GQIFNSISSDAESKG
+748 GQIFNSISSDTEGKG

-796 FVEYDEKEKL
+796 FVEYDEREKL

-853 AKTSAIDMLGSEKY
+853 AKTSAIDMLGSERY

-907 QIVNEMKPFSQTFG
+907 QIVDQMKSLSQTFG
-921 GLADAAGA
+921 GLADAAGSA
-929 SMLAYYIAKYGKKK
+929 MLAYYIAKYGKKK

-949 NKFPLNKINNM
+949 NKFPLNKINKM
-960 GGGVYES
+960 GGKVYT
-967 FVRTVRTSAASK
+967 RLARRMQASAAAK
-979 RLAAFLETPAGKV
+979 WLADFAKTPAGKFLFNNPAIKSLGSRTGEV
-992 LKNPVIESLG
+992 LKSASE
-1002 GAGKG
+1002 K
-1007 AKFVLERTGY
+1007 TGY
-1017 IGAAIFG
+1017 IGVAIFA
-1024 AEVFSKTEIYKTMT
+1024 AEVVSQTEIFNEMT
-1038 SDVDVNK
+1038 SNIDIK
-1045 ILTDWGALSEDGKD
+1045 KSLTNADA
-1059 RDFTQVIK
+1059 TAK
-1067 DISTKGGERAVAAGK
+1067 DIF
-1082 DILSE
+1082 SE
-1087 ISRWVGFFPEAQ
+1087 ILRWMGFFPEAQ

-1106 NHSGTPDSLL
+1106 NHNGTPDSLL
-1116 KERILDR
+1116 EERILDR
-1123 MFINMKG
+1123 MFINMEG
-1130 YNGGA
+1130 YDGGA

-1141 IRNYLIEAGLVRETQ
+1141 IRNYLIESGLVRETQ

-1186 KAEAFVIIDGALVE
+1186 KAEAFVTIDGLLVE

-1264 EDISKQE
+1264 EKISTQT
-1271 ASLTESLGNW
+1271 SNLMESFGNW

-1286 VQEVEKHKEEY
+1286 AQEVEKHKEEY
-1297 KELASKMDINNPT
+1297 KELASKMDVNNPT

-1387 KFDDISDWSKE
+1387 NFDDISDWSKE
-1398 KGVDAI
+1398 KGIDAI
-1404 REDYRLLGIT
+1404 REDYRLSEVT

-1420 FNIRERTDESF
+1420 FNIREMTNESF
-1431 KSFADTA
+1431 YNFGNTA
-1438 IEMRNS
+1438 NEMKNS
-1444 NRLDELKESPS
+1444 NGLEELKE
-1455 KIDGIK
+1455 KAGDIDKIK
-1461 TYVTESTV
+1461 TFATKSIV
-1469 NTINNLTGS
+1469 NTVNNLTGS
-1478 SQRSIAV
+1478 SQRSITV
-1485 YGGDDKEANELLM
+1485 YASDDKEANKLLM

-1510 VYGIVGGF
+1510 VYGIGVGF
-1518 SVAAGKPILNI
+1518 AAAAGKPILNI
-1529 EEKIRELFAAS
+1529 EAKIRELFAAS
-1540 EVVNKVEEKNKKE
+1540 EVVNKVEEKSEKAIKE
-1553 IKKVTDVYKEQLNN
+1553 VTSAYQERSKT

-1641 GTISP
+1641 GEISP

-1670 HQTQFKDNTE
+1670 HQAQFKNNAE

-1695 HTEMFKKGHITQ
+1695 RTEMFKKGHITQ
-1707 DELNKIEEEN
+1707 GELNRIEEEN
-1717 KNGKAR
+1717 KNGKVR

-1755 KISEREYVDQMGE
+1755 KISEKEYVDQMGE
-1768 INKNAVTPIEKF
+1768 INKNAVTQIEKF

-1789 RGAVSLYTAYQ
+1789 RGAVSLNTAYQ
-1800 LIGEKFNNKEITV
+1800 LIGEKFNNREITA

-1902 SGITTKEYLDA
+1902 SGITTREYLDA

-1920 DLDSSLKGITAKSVT
+1920 DLGGSLKGITAKSVT
-1935 TEDKIDFIRNH
+1935 IEDKIDFIRNH
-1946 YTERGVAG
+1946 YTERGVVG
-1954 AEYGIALKNGVI
+1954 AEYGIALKHGVI
-1966 NEEQYNKM
+1966 TEEQYNKM
-1974 MESKGLSGLREQSIN
+1974 MESKGLSGLREQSID

>member
-298 LWANFMKDIES
+298 LWANFMKDIEL

-333 GNVKNNVSP
+333 GNMKNNVSP

-534 LSRTATYNEM
+534 LSRAAAYNEM

-614 FLRSTPVIEGLGEL
+614 FLRSTPVVEGLGEL

-661 DYQALENIQNNFSLN
+661 DYQALENIQNNFSLK

-684 ARSEEIGQALG
+684 ARSEEVGQALG

-720 AEINEILSKDNFSI
+720 AEIDRILSKDNFSI

-748 GQIFNSISSDAESKG
+748 GQIFNSISSDAEGKG

-796 FVEYDEKEKL
+796 FVEYDEREKL
-806 KDEEYESILYTGKYL
+806 KDEKYESILYTGKYL

-853 AKTSAIDMLGSEKY
+853 AKTSAIDMLGSERY

-879 LNKAGRWD
+879 LDKAGRWD
-887 ILTDGGKRP
+887 VLTDGGKRP
-896 LNSAYSLIKEL
+896 LSSTFSILEELETIK
-907 QIVNEMKPFSQTFG
+907 QISPFSQAAG
-921 GLADAAGA
+921 GLAGA
-929 SMLAYYIAKYGKKK
+929 VGTYYAWKYGEKGKK
-943 GTEIFK
+943 ILRD
-949 NKFPLNKINNM
+949 KFPLNKINKM
-960 GGGVYES
+960 GGKVYT
-967 FVRTVRTSAASK
+967 RLARRMQASAAAKWLADFSK
-979 RLAAFLETPAGKV
+979 TPAGKFLLNNPAIKNLGSGTGKI
-992 LKNPVIESLG
+992 LKSASE
-1002 GAGKG
+1002 K
-1007 AKFVLERTGY
+1007 TGY
-1017 IGAAIFG
+1017 IGLAIFA
-1024 AEVFSKTEIYKTMT
+1024 AEVVSQTEIFNTIT
-1038 SDVDVNK
+1038 SNIDIK
-1045 ILTDWGALSEDGKD
+1045 KSLTNADA
-1059 RDFTQVIK
+1059 TAK
-1067 DISTKGGERAVAAGK
+1067 DIF
-1082 DILSE
+1082 SE
-1087 ISRWVGFFPEAQ
+1087 FSRWMGFFTEAQ

-1106 NHSGTPDSLL
+1106 NHNGTPDSLL
-1116 KERILDR
+1116 EERILDR
-1123 MFINMKG
+1123 MFINMEG
-1130 YNGGA
+1130 YDGGA

-1141 IRNYLIEAGLVRETQ
+1141 IRNYLIESGLVRETQ

-1164 FKNNKFKE
+1164 FKNNKFKD

-1186 KAEAFVIIDGALVE
+1186 KAEAFVIIDNLLVE
-1200 KSGDYGRSYAGF
+1200 QRGEYGRSYAGF
-1212 RRVFGQKS
+1212 RRVFGQNS

-1245 RAGRLNNV
+1245 NAGRLNNV
-1253 KDNYNEFNKKA
+1253 KNNYNEFNKKA
-1264 EDISKQE
+1264 EDISAKT
-1271 ASLTESLGNW
+1271 SLMESFGNL

-1286 VQEVEKHKEEY
+1286 AQEVEKHKEEY

-1324 LKANFGNEDNIVDLN
+1324 LKANFGNKDNIVDLN

-1350 SGQLNEREIALAN
+1350 SGQLNEKEIALAN

-1387 KFDDISDWSKE
+1387 NFDDISDWSKE
-1398 KGVDAI
+1398 KGIDAI
-1404 REDYRLLGIT
+1404 REDYRLSEVT
-1414 KETKDA
+1414 KKTKDA
-1420 FNIRERTDESF
+1420 FNIMEMTNRSLGI
-1431 KSFADTA
+1431 FADTA
-1438 IEMRNS
+1438 NEMRNS
-1444 NRLDELKESPS
+1444 NGLKELKAKAGDIN
-1455 KIDGIK
+1455 KID
-1461 TYVTESTV
+1461 THATESIVNTV
-1469 NTINNLTGS
+1469 NNITGS
-1478 SQRSIAV
+1478 SQVSIAV
-1485 YGGDDKEANELLM
+1485 YGSDDKEANELLM
-1498 EGSYRIE
+1498 KGNYRIE
-1505 QIKDG
+1505 QIKGG
-1510 VYGIVGGF
+1510 VWGIGVGI
-1518 SVAAGKPILNI
+1518 SEAAGKPILEI
-1529 EEKIRELFAAS
+1529 EAKIRELFAAS
-1540 EVVNKVEEKNKKE
+1540 KVVNKVEEKSEKA
-1553 IKKVTDVYKEQLNN
+1553 IKGVTDVYREQSSKN
-1567 GNDDNREVVAQRFS
+1567 GNYDNREVVAQRFS
-1581 IRAEELT
+1581 IRAEELS
-1588 KGDYSEAD
+1588 KGNYSEAD
-1596 KDVVLRKAIDE
+1596 KDVVLTKMINE
-1607 VFVGYEAKI
+1607 VLVGYEAKI
-1616 NEGNIKNPQNL
+1616 NEGNIKDPQNL

-1633 RLDSLYRN
+1633 SLDSLYRN
-1641 GTISP
+1641 GKVSP

-1670 HQTQFKDNTE
+1670 HQAQFKDNAE
-1680 TVKVLNSFFDMDTAL
+1680 TVKVLNSFFDMDTAI

-1707 DELNKIEEEN
+1707 GELNRIEEEN
-1717 KNGKAR
+1717 KNGKVR
-1723 TYNKFGGGIDKETAN
+1723 TYNKFGGGIDKEAAN

-1835 AEHGIINKDE
+1835 VEHGIINKDE

-1880 YKDLMEER
+1880 YKDIMEER
-1888 YKDVDERYAVMKDT
+1888 YKDIDERYAMMKDT

-1920 DLDSSLKGITAKSVT
+1920 DLDSSLKGITAKSIT
-1935 TEDKIDFIRNH
+1935 IEDKIDFIRNH

-1954 AEYGIALKNGVI
+1954 AEYGIALKNGII

-1974 MESKGLSGLREQSIN
+1974 MESKGLSGLREQSID

-1995 RISDME
+1995 RVSDME

>member
-27 FFSDPTY
+27 FFNDPTY

-114 EDYRKQAGITTQNAV
+114 EDYRRQAGITTQNAV

-265 ITGSLIAQNIEI
+265 VTGSLIAQNIEI

-298 LWANFMKDIES
+298 LWANFMKDVES

-333 GNVKNNVSP
+333 GNMKNNVSP

-534 LSRTATYNEM
+534 LSRAAAYNEM

-614 FLRSTPVIEGLGEL
+614 FLRSTPVVEGLGEL

-661 DYQALENIQNNFSLN
+661 DYQALENIQNNFSLK

-684 ARSEEIGQALG
+684 ARSEEVGQALG

-708 ADAQARGDAKLN
+708 ADAQARGDTKLN
-720 AEINEILSKDNFSI
+720 AEIDQILSKDNFSI
-734 IRDGQELFSSIGVY
+734 IRDGQELFASIGVY
-748 GQIFNSISSDAESKG
+748 GQIFNSISSDTEGKG
-763 LTSYGL
+763 LTGYGL

-796 FVEYDEKEKL
+796 FVEYDEREKL

-853 AKTSAIDMLGSEKY
+853 AKTSAIDMLGSERY

-907 QIVNEMKPFSQTFG
+907 QIVDQMKSLSQTFG
-921 GLADAAGA
+921 GLADAAGSA
-929 SMLAYYIAKYGKKK
+929 MLAYYVAKYGKKK

-949 NKFPLNKINNM
+949 NKFPLNKINKM
-960 GGGVYES
+960 GGKAYT
-967 FVRTVRTSAASK
+967 RLARRMQASAAAKWLADFSK
-979 RLAAFLETPAGKV
+979 TPAGKV
-992 LKNPVIESLG
+992 LLNNPVIKSLG
-1002 GAGKG
+1002 SRTGE
-1007 AKFVLERTGY
+1007 VLKSASEKTGY
-1017 IGAAIFG
+1017 IGAAIFA
-1024 AEVFSKTEIYKTMT
+1024 AEVVSQTEIFNTIT
-1038 SDVDVNK
+1038 SNIDIKKSLTNADATAKDVF
-1045 ILTDWGALSEDGKD
+1045 SE
-1059 RDFTQVIK
+1059 F
-1067 DISTKGGERAVAAGK
+1067 
-1082 DILSE
+1082 L
-1087 ISRWVGFFPEAQ
+1087 RWMGFFPEAQ

-1106 NHSGTPDSLL
+1106 NHNGTPDSLL
-1116 KERILDR
+1116 EDRIIDR

-1141 IRNYLIEAGLVRETQ
+1141 IRDYLIESGLVRETQ

-1164 FKNNKFKE
+1164 FKNNKFKD

-1186 KAEAFVIIDGALVE
+1186 KAEAFVIIDNLLVE
-1200 KSGDYGRSYAGF
+1200 QRGEYGRSYAGF

-1387 KFDDISDWSKE
+1387 NFDDISDWSKE
-1398 KGVDAI
+1398 KGIDAI
-1404 REDYRLLGIT
+1404 REDYRLFEVT
-1414 KETKDA
+1414 KKTKDA
-1420 FNIRERTDESF
+1420 FNIMEMTNRSLGI
-1431 KSFADTA
+1431 FADTA
-1438 IEMRNS
+1438 NEMRNS
-1444 NRLDELKESPS
+1444 NGLEELKAKAGDIN
-1455 KIDGIK
+1455 KID
-1461 TYVTESTV
+1461 THATESIVNTV
-1469 NTINNLTGS
+1469 NNITGS
-1478 SQRSIAV
+1478 SQVSIAV
-1485 YGGDDKEANELLM
+1485 YGSDDKEANELLM
-1498 EGSYRIE
+1498 KGNYRIE
-1505 QIKDG
+1505 QIKGG
-1510 VYGIVGGF
+1510 VWGIGVGI
-1518 SVAAGKPILNI
+1518 SEAAGKPILNI
-1529 EEKIRELFAAS
+1529 EAKIRELLAAS
-1540 EVVNKVEEKNKKE
+1540 EVVNKVEEKSKKE
-1553 IKKVTDVYKEQLNN
+1553 IKKVTSAYQERSKT

-1670 HQTQFKDNTE
+1670 HQAQFKDNAE
-1680 TVKVLNSFFDMDTAL
+1680 TVKVLNSFFDMDTAI

-1707 DELNKIEEEN
+1707 GELNRIEEEN
-1717 KNGKAR
+1717 KNGKVR
-1723 TYNKFGGGIDKETAN
+1723 TYNKFGGGIDKEAAN

-1755 KISEREYVDQMGE
+1755 KISEQEYVDQMGE

-1789 RGAVSLYTAYQ
+1789 RGAVSLNTAYQ

-1855 NNYDFAPKDLA
+1855 DNYNFAPKDLA

-1880 YKDLMEER
+1880 YKDIMEER

-1902 SGITTKEYLDA
+1902 SGITTREYLDA

-1920 DLDSSLKGITAKSVT
+1920 DLGDSLKGITAKSVT
-1935 TEDKIDFIRNH
+1935 IEDKIDFIRNH

-1954 AEYGIALKNGVI
+1954 AEYGIALKHGVI
-1966 NEEQYNKM
+1966 TEEQYNKM
-1974 MESKGLSGLREQSIN
+1974 MESEGLSGLREQSID

>member
-1 MKTFEFVVENQ
+1 LKTFEFVVENQ

-298 LWANFMKDIES
+298 LWANFMKDIEL

-333 GNVKNNVSP
+333 GNMKNNVSP

-470 NGVQAFSESFIMSG
+470 NGVQSFSESFIMSG

-534 LSRTATYNEM
+534 LSRAAAYNEM

-614 FLRSTPVIEGLGEL
+614 FLRSTPVVEGLGEL

-661 DYQALENIQNNFSLN
+661 DYQALENIQNNFSLK

-684 ARSEEIGQALG
+684 ARSEEVGQALG

-720 AEINEILSKDNFSI
+720 AEIDQILSKDNFSI

-748 GQIFNSISSDAESKG
+748 GQIFNSISSDAEGKG

-796 FVEYDEKEKL
+796 FVEYDEREKL
-806 KDEEYESILYTGKYL
+806 KDEKYESILYTGKYL

-853 AKTSAIDMLGSEKY
+853 AKTSAIDMLGSERY

-879 LNKAGRWD
+879 LDKAGRWD
-887 ILTDGGKRP
+887 VLTDGGKRP
-896 LNSAYSLIKEL
+896 LSSTFSILEELETIK
-907 QIVNEMKPFSQTFG
+907 QISPFSQAAG
-921 GLADAAGA
+921 GLAGA
-929 SMLAYYIAKYGKKK
+929 VGTYYAWKYGEKGKK
-943 GTEIFK
+943 ILRD
-949 NKFPLNKINNM
+949 KFPLNKINKM
-960 GGGVYES
+960 GGEVYT
-967 FVRTVRTSAASK
+967 RLARRMQASAAAKWLADFSK
-979 RLAAFLETPAGKV
+979 TPAGEFLLNNSAIKHLGSGTGKI
-992 LKNPVIESLG
+992 LKSASE
-1002 GAGKG
+1002 K
-1007 AKFVLERTGY
+1007 TGY
-1017 IGAAIFG
+1017 IGVAIFA
-1024 AEVFSKTEIYKTMT
+1024 AEVVSQTEIFNAMT
-1038 SDVDVNK
+1038 SNIDIK
-1045 ILTDWGALSEDGKD
+1045 KSLTNADA
-1059 RDFTQVIK
+1059 TAK
-1067 DISTKGGERAVAAGK
+1067 DIF
-1082 DILSE
+1082 SE
-1087 ISRWVGFFPEAQ
+1087 FSRWMGFFTEAQ

-1106 NHSGTPDSLL
+1106 NHNGTPDSLL
-1116 KERILDR
+1116 EERILDR
-1123 MFINMKG
+1123 MFINMEG
-1130 YNGGA
+1130 YDGGA

-1141 IRNYLIEAGLVRETQ
+1141 IRNYLIESGLVRETQ

-1164 FKNNKFKE
+1164 FKNNKFKD

-1186 KAEAFVIIDGALVE
+1186 KAEAFVTIDGLLVE
-1200 KSGDYGRSYAGF
+1200 KNGDYGRSYAGF

-1264 EDISKQE
+1264 EDISKQ
-1271 ASLTESLGNW
+1271 ASLMESLGNW

-1286 VQEVEKHKEEY
+1286 AQELEKHKEEY

-1324 LKANFGNEDNIVDLN
+1324 LKANFGNEDNIVDIN

-1387 KFDDISDWSKE
+1387 NFDNISDWSKE
-1398 KGVDAI
+1398 KGIDAI
-1404 REDYRLLGIT
+1404 REDYRLSEVT
-1414 KETKDA
+1414 KEAKDVS
-1420 FNIRERTDESF
+1420 NIREMTDKSARDFANTANKMKDNNKLEELN
-1431 KSFADTA
+1431 KSF
-1438 IEMRNS
+1438 E
-1444 NRLDELKESPS
+1444 E
-1455 KIDGIK
+1455 IDGIE
-1461 TYVTESTV
+1461 TFVTKSMVNTV
-1469 NTINNLTGS
+1469 NNITGS

-1485 YGGDDKEANELLM
+1485 LGSDDKEANKLLM

-1510 VYGIVGGF
+1510 VWGIVGGF
-1518 SVAAGKPILNI
+1518 SMASGKLVLGAEAKFRQLI
-1529 EEKIRELFAAS
+1529 AAS
-1540 EVVNKVEEKNKKE
+1540 KVVNKVEEKSEKAIKE
-1553 IKKVTDVYKEQLNN
+1553 VTSAYQERSKT

-1670 HQTQFKDNTE
+1670 HQAQFKDNAE
-1680 TVKVLNSFFDMDTAL
+1680 TVKVLNSFFDMDTAI

-1707 DELNKIEEEN
+1707 GELNRIEEEN
-1717 KNGKAR
+1717 KNGKVR
-1723 TYNKFGGGIDKETAN
+1723 TYNKFGGGIDKEAAN

-1755 KISEREYVDQMGE
+1755 KISEQEYVDQMGE

-1920 DLDSSLKGITAKSVT
+1920 DLDSSLKGITAKSIT

>member
-60 SLSFNSASSF
+60 SLSFSSPSSF

-93 DKSEII
+93 DKSEVI

-114 EDYRKQAGITTQNAV
+114 EDYRRQAGITTQNAV

-153 NFANAAFQDDQNTKL
+153 NFANSAFQDDQNTKL

-298 LWANFMKDIES
+298 LWANFMKDVES
-309 IQKEGICYENVYR
+309 IQKDGICYENVYR

-333 GNVKNNVSP
+333 GNMKNNISP

-425 LFNYLKTL
+425 LSNYLKTL

-510 ITANGLAQVASNFD
+510 ITTNGLAQVASNFD

-534 LSRTATYNEM
+534 LSRASAYNEM

-590 SSLDQLLT
+590 SSLDQVLT
-598 NLGKYSAYA
+598 NLGKYNTYA

-614 FLRSTPVIEGLGEL
+614 FLRSTPVIEGLSEL

-640 GNLNEKQ
+640 GNLNERQ

-661 DYQALENIQNNFSLN
+661 DYQALERIQNNFSLD

-684 ARSEEIGQALG
+684 ARSEEVGQALG
-695 LLEATKIGLQALQ
+695 LLEATKIGLQAIQ

-720 AEINEILSKDNFSI
+720 AEIDEILSKDNFSI
-734 IRDGQELFSSIGVY
+734 IRDGQELFASIGVY
-748 GQIFNSISSDAESKG
+748 GQIFNSISSDTEGKG
-763 LTSYGL
+763 LTGYGL

-796 FVEYDEKEKL
+796 FAEYDEKEKL
-806 KDEEYESILYTGKYL
+806 RDEKYESILYTGKYL

-853 AKTSAIDMLGSEKY
+853 AKTSAINMLGSEMY

-879 LNKAGRWD
+879 LDKAARWD
-887 ILTDGGKRP
+887 VLTDGGRRP
-896 LNSAYSLIKEL
+896 LNSAYSIIKEL
-907 QIVNEMKPFSQTFG
+907 QTIDQMKPFSKAFKDVVDVIG
-921 GLADAAGA
+921 SSA
-929 SMLAYYIAKYGKKK
+929 LAYYVAKYGKKK
-943 GTEIFK
+943 GTEIWK
-949 NKFPLNKINNM
+949 NKFLLNKINNK
-960 GGGVYES
+960 GSEVYQRL
-967 FVRTVRTSAASK
+967 VGKARLIAASNFSK
-979 RLAAFLETPAGKV
+979 TPVGKV
-992 LKNPVIESLG
+992 LINSPVSKFFGSKVANGSKVVLEKAGFIG
-1002 GAGKG
+1002 GA
-1007 AKFVLERTGY
+1007 V
-1017 IGAAIFG
+1017 FG
-1024 AEVFSKTEIYKTMT
+1024 IDVFSQTEIFNAIT
-1038 SDVDVNK
+1038 SDMDVEK
-1045 ILTDWGALSEDGKD
+1045 TLTNYGFLSEDGKD
-1059 RDFTQVIK
+1059 RSSIQVIK
-1067 DISTKGGERAVAAGK
+1067 DVSKKGGEQFAATAK
-1082 DILSE
+1082 DVLSE
-1087 ISRWVGFFPEAQ
+1087 LLRATGFFFEAQ

-1106 NHSGTPDSLL
+1106 NHNGTPDSLL
-1116 KERILDR
+1116 EERILDR
-1123 MFINMKG
+1123 MFINMEG
-1130 YNGGA
+1130 YQGGA

-1141 IRNYLIEAGLVRETQ
+1141 IREYLIESGLVRETQ

-1164 FKNNKFKE
+1164 FENSKFKE

-1186 KAEAFVIIDGALVE
+1186 KAEAFVIIDSVLVE
-1200 KSGDYGRSYAGF
+1200 KSGEYGRSYAGF
-1212 RRVFGQKS
+1212 RRVFGQNS
-1220 SSDFFDNLSSD
+1220 SYEFFDNLSAD
-1231 KQIFSMAVVLFGGF
+1231 KQMFSMAVVLFGGF
-1245 RAGRLNNV
+1245 NAGRLNNV
-1253 KDNYNEFNKKA
+1253 KNNYNEFYKKA
-1264 EDISKQE
+1264 EEISR
-1271 ASLTESLGNW
+1271 ESTGFVDNI

-1286 VQEVEKHKEEY
+1286 VQELEKNKTEY
-1297 KELASKMDINNPT
+1297 KELASKMDIDNPT
-1310 ASFFQVIIDASPEQ
+1310 ASFFQAIVDASPEQ

-1339 LVVDNITRLIA
+1339 LVVDNITKLIA

-1380 TSFRDMK
+1380 TSFKDMK
-1387 KFDDISDWSKE
+1387 NFGDVSDWSKE
-1398 KGVDAI
+1398 KGFDVI
-1404 REDYRLLGIT
+1404 GEEYRLSEVT
-1414 KETKDA
+1414 KETKDIL
-1420 FNIRERTDESF
+1420 NIREMTDNS
-1431 KSFADTA
+1431 AYILGDVA
-1438 IEMRNS
+1438 NEMRRNS
-1444 NRLDELKESPS
+1444 NNLDELERSS
-1455 KIDGIK
+1455 EKIDKIETHATK
-1461 TYVTESTV
+1461 SLV
-1469 NTINNLTGS
+1469 NSINSLFGS
-1478 SQRSIAV
+1478 SQRSVAV
-1485 YGGDDKEANELLM
+1485 YGSNDEEANKILM

-1510 VYGIVGGF
+1510 VYGIVGGMAMW
-1518 SVAAGKPILNI
+1518 SGKIVLQG
-1529 EEKIRELFAAS
+1529 EAEVRKLFAKN
-1540 EVVNKVEEKNKKE
+1540 EVINKVEKKNEKE
-1553 IKKVTDVYKEQLNN
+1553 IKEVTSAYQERSKT

-1581 IRAEELT
+1581 IRVEELS

-1633 RLDSLYRN
+1633 KLDSLYRN
-1641 GTISP
+1641 GKISP

-1670 HQTQFKDNTE
+1670 HQAQFKNNVE

-1695 HTEMFKKGHITQ
+1695 NTEMFKKGYITQ
-1707 DELNKIEEEN
+1707 DKLNRIEEEN
-1717 KNGKAR
+1717 ANGKVR
-1723 TYNKFGGGIDKETAN
+1723 TYNKFGDGIDKETIG

-1745 RALLEARKQN
+1745 KALLEARKQD

-1768 INKNAVTPIEKF
+1768 LNKNAVTQIEKF

-1789 RGAVSLYTAYQ
+1789 RGAVSLNTAYQ
-1800 LIGEKFNNKEITV
+1800 LIGEKFNNKEITA

-1819 IQDVEKVPEA
+1819 IQDVGKISEA
-1829 SAITIA
+1829 SAVTIA
-1835 AEHGIINKDE
+1835 VERGIINKDE
-1845 ALGKLEDVNK
+1845 ALDKLDDINK
-1855 NNYDFAPKDLA
+1855 NNYNFASKDLA
-1866 LSYAHKNRIISSEE
+1866 LSYAHKNSIISSEE
-1880 YKDLMEER
+1880 YKDTMEER
-1888 YKDVDERYAVMKDT
+1888 YKDADERYAVMKDT
-1902 SGITTKEYLDA
+1902 SGITTNEYLDA

-1920 DLDSSLKGITAKSVT
+1920 DLGDSLKGITAKSVT
-1935 TEDKIDFIRNH
+1935 IEDKIDFIRNH

-1954 AEYGIALKNGVI
+1954 AEYGIALKHGVI
-1966 NEEQYNKM
+1966 TEEQYNRM
-1974 MESKGLSGLREQSIN
+1974 MESEGLSGLREQSID

-2001 NFNFQRKF
+2001 NYNFQRKF

>member
-298 LWANFMKDIES
+298 LWANFMKDIEL

-333 GNVKNNVSP
+333 GNMKNNVSP

-534 LSRTATYNEM
+534 LSRAAAYNEM

-614 FLRSTPVIEGLGEL
+614 FLRSTPVVEGLGEL

-661 DYQALENIQNNFSLN
+661 DYQALENIQNNFSLK

-684 ARSEEIGQALG
+684 ARSEEVGQALG

-720 AEINEILSKDNFSI
+720 AEIDQILSKDNFSI

-748 GQIFNSISSDAESKG
+748 GQIFNSISSDAEGKG

-796 FVEYDEKEKL
+796 FVEYDEREKL
-806 KDEEYESILYTGKYL
+806 KDEKYESILYTGKYL

-853 AKTSAIDMLGSEKY
+853 AKTSAIDMLGSERY

-879 LNKAGRWD
+879 LDKAGRWD
-887 ILTDGGKRP
+887 VLTDGGKRP
-896 LNSAYSLIKEL
+896 LSSTFSILEELETIK
-907 QIVNEMKPFSQTFG
+907 QISPFSQAAG
-921 GLADAAGA
+921 GLAGA
-929 SMLAYYIAKYGKKK
+929 VGTYYAWKYGEKGKK
-943 GTEIFK
+943 ILRD
-949 NKFPLNKINNM
+949 KFPLNKINKM
-960 GGGVYES
+960 GGKVYT
-967 FVRTVRTSAASK
+967 RLARRMQASAAAKWLADFSK
-979 RLAAFLETPAGKV
+979 TPAGKFLLNNPAIKNLGSGTGKI
-992 LKNPVIESLG
+992 LKSASE
-1002 GAGKG
+1002 K
-1007 AKFVLERTGY
+1007 TGY
-1017 IGAAIFG
+1017 IGAAIFA
-1024 AEVFSKTEIYKTMT
+1024 AEVVSQTEIFNTIISNIDIKK
-1038 SDVDVNK
+1038 S
-1045 ILTDWGALSEDGKD
+1045 LTNADA
-1059 RDFTQVIK
+1059 TAK
-1067 DISTKGGERAVAAGK
+1067 DIF
-1082 DILSE
+1082 SE
-1087 ISRWVGFFPEAQ
+1087 FSRWMGFFTEAQ

-1106 NHSGTPDSLL
+1106 NHNGTPDSLL
-1116 KERILDR
+1116 EERILDR
-1123 MFINMKG
+1123 MFINMEG
-1130 YNGGA
+1130 YDGGA

-1141 IRNYLIEAGLVRETQ
+1141 IRNYLIESGLVRETQ

-1164 FKNNKFKE
+1164 FKNNKFKD

-1186 KAEAFVIIDGALVE
+1186 KAEAFVTIDGLLVE
-1200 KSGDYGRSYAGF
+1200 KNGDYGRSYAGF

-1264 EDISKQE
+1264 EDISKQ
-1271 ASLTESLGNW
+1271 ASLMESLGNW

-1286 VQEVEKHKEEY
+1286 AQELEKHKEEY

-1324 LKANFGNEDNIVDLN
+1324 LKANFGNEDNIVDIN

-1387 KFDDISDWSKE
+1387 NFDNISDWSKE
-1398 KGVDAI
+1398 KGIDAI
-1404 REDYRLLGIT
+1404 REDYRLSEVT
-1414 KETKDA
+1414 KEAKDVS
-1420 FNIRERTDESF
+1420 NIREMTDKSARDFANTANKMKDNNKLEELN
-1431 KSFADTA
+1431 KSF
-1438 IEMRNS
+1438 E
-1444 NRLDELKESPS
+1444 E
-1455 KIDGIK
+1455 IDGIE
-1461 TYVTESTV
+1461 TFVTKSMVNTV
-1469 NTINNLTGS
+1469 NNITGS

-1485 YGGDDKEANELLM
+1485 LGSDDKEANKLLM

-1510 VYGIVGGF
+1510 VWGIVGGF
-1518 SVAAGKPILNI
+1518 SMASGKLVLGAEAKFRQLI
-1529 EEKIRELFAAS
+1529 AAS
-1540 EVVNKVEEKNKKE
+1540 KVVNKVEEKSEKAIKE
-1553 IKKVTDVYKEQLNN
+1553 VTSAYQERSKT

-1670 HQTQFKDNTE
+1670 HQSQFKDNAE
-1680 TVKVLNSFFDMDTAL
+1680 TVKVLNSFFDMDTAI

-1707 DELNKIEEEN
+1707 GELNRIEEEN
-1717 KNGKAR
+1717 KNGKVR
-1723 TYNKFGGGIDKETAN
+1723 TYNKFGGGIDKEAAN

-1755 KISEREYVDQMGE
+1755 KISEQEYVDQMGE

-1789 RGAVSLYTAYQ
+1789 RGAVSLNTAYQ

-1855 NNYDFAPKDLA
+1855 DNYNFAPKDLA

-1880 YKDLMEER
+1880 YKDIMEER

-1902 SGITTKEYLDA
+1902 SGITTREYLDA

-1920 DLDSSLKGITAKSVT
+1920 DLGDSLKGITAKSVT
-1935 TEDKIDFIRNH
+1935 IEDKIDFIRNH
-1946 YTERGVAG
+1946 YTERGVVG
-1954 AEYGIALKNGVI
+1954 AEYGIALKHGVI

-1974 MESKGLSGLREQSIN
+1974 MESKGLSGLREQSID

-2001 NFNFQRKF
+2001 HFNFQRKF

>member
-1 MKTFEFVVENQ
+1 MKTFEFIVENQ

-60 SLSFNSASSF
+60 SLSFSSPSSF

-93 DKSEII
+93 DKSEVI

-114 EDYRKQAGITTQNAV
+114 EDYRRQAGITTQNAV

-153 NFANAAFQDDQNTKL
+153 NFANSAFQDDQNTKL

-187 LSSLASSANGSKISA
+187 LSSLASSANGLKISA

-353 VMNQFMEQKSNTPS
+353 VMNQFMEQKSNTPF

-510 ITANGLAQVASNFD
+510 ITTNGLAQIASNFD

-534 LSRTATYNEM
+534 LSRASAYNEM

-590 SSLDQLLT
+590 SSLDQVLT
-598 NLGKYSAYA
+598 NLGKYNTYA

-614 FLRSTPVIEGLGEL
+614 FLRSTPIIEGLGEL

-635 FIDSD
+635 FIDND
-640 GNLNEKQ
+640 GNLNERQ

-661 DYQALENIQNNFSLN
+661 DYQTLENIQNNFSLK

-684 ARSEEIGQALG
+684 ARSEEVGQALG

-748 GQIFNSISSDAESKG
+748 GQIFNSISSDAEGKG

-796 FVEYDEKEKL
+796 FVEYDEREKL
-806 KDEEYESILYTGKYL
+806 KDEKYESILYTGKYL

-853 AKTSAIDMLGSEKY
+853 AKTSAIDMLGSERY

-907 QIVNEMKPFSQTFG
+907 QIVDQMKSLSQTFG
-921 GLADAAGA
+921 GLADAAGSA
-929 SMLAYYIAKYGKKK
+929 MLAYYIAKYGKKK

-949 NKFPLNKINNM
+949 NKFPLNKINKM
-960 GGGVYES
+960 GGKVYT
-967 FVRTVRTSAASK
+967 RLARRMQASAAAK
-979 RLAAFLETPAGKV
+979 WLADFAKTPAGKV
-992 LKNPVIESLG
+992 LLNNPIIKSLG
-1002 GAGKG
+1002 SRTGEILKSASEK
-1007 AKFVLERTGY
+1007 TGY
-1017 IGAAIFG
+1017 IGVAIFA
-1024 AEVFSKTEIYKTMT
+1024 AEVVSQTKIFNEMASNIDIKKSLTNADATAK
-1038 SDVDVNK
+1038 DV
-1045 ILTDWGALSEDGKD
+1045 
-1059 RDFTQVIK
+1059 F
-1067 DISTKGGERAVAAGK
+1067 
-1082 DILSE
+1082 SE
-1087 ISRWVGFFPEAQ
+1087 ILRWMGFFPEAQ

-1106 NHSGTPDSLL
+1106 NHNGTPDSLL
-1116 KERILDR
+1116 EERILDR
-1123 MFINMKG
+1123 MFINMEG
-1130 YNGGA
+1130 YDGGA

-1141 IRNYLIEAGLVRETQ
+1141 IRNYLIESGLVRETQ

-1186 KAEAFVIIDGALVE
+1186 KAEAFVTIDGLLVE
-1200 KSGDYGRSYAGF
+1200 KSGDYGRSYASF

-1264 EDISKQE
+1264 EEISTQTS
-1271 ASLTESLGNW
+1271 SLMESVGNW

-1286 VQEVEKHKEEY
+1286 AQEVEKHKEEY

-1387 KFDDISDWSKE
+1387 NFDDISDWSKE
-1398 KGVDAI
+1398 KGIDAI
-1404 REDYRLLGIT
+1404 REDYRLSEVT

-1420 FNIRERTDESF
+1420 FNIREMTNESF
-1431 KSFADTA
+1431 YNFGNTA
-1438 IEMRNS
+1438 NEMRNS
-1444 NRLDELKESPS
+1444 NGLEELKE
-1455 KIDGIK
+1455 KAGDIDKIK
-1461 TYVTESTV
+1461 TFATKSIV
-1469 NTINNLTGS
+1469 NTVNNLTGS
-1478 SQRSIAV
+1478 SQRSITV
-1485 YGGDDKEANELLM
+1485 YASDDKEANKLLM

-1510 VYGIVGGF
+1510 VYGIGVGF
-1518 SVAAGKPILNI
+1518 AAAAGKPILNI
-1529 EEKIRELFAAS
+1529 EAKIRELFAAS
-1540 EVVNKVEEKNKKE
+1540 EVVNKVEEKSEKA
-1553 IKKVTDVYKEQLNN
+1553 IKKVTSAYQERSKT

-1616 NEGNIKNPQNL
+1616 NEGNIKDPQNL

-1633 RLDSLYRN
+1633 SLDSLYRN
-1641 GTISP
+1641 GKVSP

-1670 HQTQFKDNTE
+1670 HQAQFKDNAE
-1680 TVKVLNSFFDMDTAL
+1680 TVKVLNSFFDMDTAI

-1707 DELNKIEEEN
+1707 GELNRIEEEN
-1717 KNGKAR
+1717 KNGKVR
-1723 TYNKFGGGIDKETAN
+1723 TYNKFGGGIDKEAAN

-1755 KISEREYVDQMGE
+1755 KISEQEYVDQMGE

-1789 RGAVSLYTAYQ
+1789 RGAVSLNTAYQ

-1855 NNYDFAPKDLA
+1855 DNYNFAPKDLA

-1880 YKDLMEER
+1880 YKDIMEER

-1902 SGITTKEYLDA
+1902 SGITTREYLDA

-1920 DLDSSLKGITAKSVT
+1920 DLGDSLKGITAKSVT
-1935 TEDKIDFIRNH
+1935 IEDKIDFIRNH
-1946 YTERGVAG
+1946 YTERGVVG
-1954 AEYGIALKNGVI
+1954 AEYGIALKHGVI

-1974 MESKGLSGLREQSIN
+1974 MESKGLSGLREQSID

-2001 NFNFQRKF
+2001 HFNFQRKF

>member
-333 GNVKNNVSP
+333 GNMKNNVSP

-425 LFNYLKTL
+425 LSNYLKTL

-534 LSRTATYNEM
+534 LSRVAAYNEM

-590 SSLDQLLT
+590 SSLDQVLT
-598 NLGKYSAYA
+598 NLGKYSTYA

-661 DYQALENIQNNFSLN
+661 DYQTLENIQNNFSLK

-684 ARSEEIGQALG
+684 ARSEEVGQALG

-720 AEINEILSKDNFSI
+720 AEIDQILSKDNFSI

-748 GQIFNSISSDAESKG
+748 GQIFNSISSDAEGKG
-763 LTSYGL
+763 LTGYGL

-853 AKTSAIDMLGSEKY
+853 AKTSAINMLGSERY

-887 ILTDGGKRP
+887 ILTDGGKKP

-907 QIVNEMKPFSQTFG
+907 QIVDQMKSLSQTFG
-921 GLADAAGA
+921 GLADAAGSA
-929 SMLAYYIAKYGKKK
+929 MLAYYIAKYGKKK

-949 NKFPLNKINNM
+949 NKFPLNKINKM
-960 GGGVYES
+960 GGKVYT
-967 FVRTVRTSAASK
+967 RLARRMQASAAAKWLADFSK
-979 RLAAFLETPAGKV
+979 TPAGKV
-992 LKNPVIESLG
+992 LLNNPVIKSLG
-1002 GAGKG
+1002 PRTGEILKSASEK
-1007 AKFVLERTGY
+1007 TGY
-1017 IGAAIFG
+1017 IGVAIFA
-1024 AEVFSKTEIYKTMT
+1024 AEVVSQTEIFNAMISNIDIKK
-1038 SDVDVNK
+1038 S
-1045 ILTDWGALSEDGKD
+1045 LTNADA
-1059 RDFTQVIK
+1059 TAK
-1067 DISTKGGERAVAAGK
+1067 DIF
-1082 DILSE
+1082 SE
-1087 ISRWVGFFPEAQ
+1087 FSRWMGFFTEAQ

-1106 NHSGTPDSLL
+1106 NHNGTPDSLL
-1116 KERILDR
+1116 EERILDR

-1141 IRNYLIEAGLVRETQ
+1141 IRDYLIESGLVRETQ

-1164 FKNNKFKE
+1164 FKNNKFKD

-1186 KAEAFVIIDGALVE
+1186 KAEAFVIIDNLLVE
-1200 KSGDYGRSYAGF
+1200 QRGEYGRSYAGF
-1212 RRVFGQKS
+1212 RRVFGQNS

-1245 RAGRLNNV
+1245 NAGRLNNV
-1253 KDNYNEFNKKA
+1253 KNNYNEFNKKA
-1264 EDISKQE
+1264 EDISAKT
-1271 ASLTESLGNW
+1271 SLMESFGNF

-1286 VQEVEKHKEEY
+1286 AQEVEKHKEEY

-1324 LKANFGNEDNIVDLN
+1324 LKANFGNKDNIVDLN

-1350 SGQLNEREIALAN
+1350 SGQLNEKEIALAN

-1387 KFDDISDWSKE
+1387 NFDDISDWSKE
-1398 KGVDAI
+1398 KGIDAI
-1404 REDYRLLGIT
+1404 REDYRLSEVT
-1414 KETKDA
+1414 KKTKDA
-1420 FNIRERTDESF
+1420 FNIMEMTNRSLGI
-1431 KSFADTA
+1431 FADTA
-1438 IEMRNS
+1438 NEMRNS
-1444 NRLDELKESPS
+1444 NGLEELKAKAGDIN
-1455 KIDGIK
+1455 KID
-1461 TYVTESTV
+1461 THATESIVNTV
-1469 NTINNLTGS
+1469 NNITGS
-1478 SQRSIAV
+1478 SQVSIAV
-1485 YGGDDKEANELLM
+1485 YGSDDKEANELLM
-1498 EGSYRIE
+1498 KGNYRIE
-1505 QIKDG
+1505 QIKGG
-1510 VYGIVGGF
+1510 VWGIGVGI
-1518 SVAAGKPILNI
+1518 SEAAGKPILEI
-1529 EEKIRELFAAS
+1529 EAKIRELFAAS
-1540 EVVNKVEEKNKKE
+1540 KVVNKVEEKSEKA
-1553 IKKVTDVYKEQLNN
+1553 IKGVTDVYREQSSKN
-1567 GNDDNREVVAQRFS
+1567 GNYDNREVVAQRFS
-1581 IRAEELT
+1581 IRAEELS
-1588 KGDYSEAD
+1588 KGNYSEAD
-1596 KDVVLRKAIDE
+1596 KDVVLTKMINE
-1607 VFVGYEAKI
+1607 VLVGYEAKI
-1616 NEGNIKNPQNL
+1616 NEGNIKDPQNL

-1633 RLDSLYRN
+1633 SLDSLYRN
-1641 GTISP
+1641 GKVSP

-1670 HQTQFKDNTE
+1670 HQAQFKDNAE
-1680 TVKVLNSFFDMDTAL
+1680 TVKVLNSFFDMDTAI

-1707 DELNKIEEEN
+1707 GELNRIEEEN
-1717 KNGKAR
+1717 KNGKVR

-1920 DLDSSLKGITAKSVT
+1920 DLDSSLKGITAKSIT

-1946 YTERGVAG
+1946 YTERGVVG
-1954 AEYGIALKNGVI
+1954 AEYGIALKHGVI

-1974 MESKGLSGLREQSIN
+1974 MESKGLSGLREQSID

>member
-114 EDYRKQAGITTQNAV
+114 EDYRRQAGITTQNAV

-187 LSSLASSANGSKISA
+187 LSSLASSANSSKISA

-333 GNVKNNVSP
+333 GNMKNNVSP

-534 LSRTATYNEM
+534 LSRAAAYNEM

-614 FLRSTPVIEGLGEL
+614 FLRSTPVVEGLGEL

-661 DYQALENIQNNFSLN
+661 DYQALENIQNNFSLK

-720 AEINEILSKDNFSI
+720 AEIDQILSKDNFSI

-748 GQIFNSISSDAESKG
+748 GQIFNSISSDAEGKG

-796 FVEYDEKEKL
+796 FVEYDEREKL
-806 KDEEYESILYTGKYL
+806 KDEKYESILYTGKYL

-853 AKTSAIDMLGSEKY
+853 AKTSAIDMLGSERY

-879 LNKAGRWD
+879 LDKAGRWD
-887 ILTDGGKRP
+887 VLTDGGKRP
-896 LNSAYSLIKEL
+896 LSSTFSILEELEAIK
-907 QIVNEMKPFSQTFG
+907 QISPFSQAAG
-921 GLADAAGA
+921 GLAGA
-929 SMLAYYIAKYGKKK
+929 VGSYYAWKHGAKEAKK
-943 GTEIFK
+943 IFK
-949 NKFPLNKINNM
+949 KNPLNPVKKINNM
-960 GGGVYES
+960 GGEVYT
-967 FVRTVRTSAASK
+967 RLARRMQASAAAKWLADFSK
-979 RLAAFLETPAGKV
+979 TPAGKF
-992 LKNPVIESLG
+992 LLNNPAIKHLG
-1002 GAGKG
+1002 SGTGK
-1007 AKFVLERTGY
+1007 VLESASEKAGY
-1017 IGAAIFG
+1017 IGVAIFA
-1024 AEVFSKTEIYKTMT
+1024 AEVVSQTEIFNTIT
-1038 SDVDVNK
+1038 SNIDIKKSLTNADATAKDV
-1045 ILTDWGALSEDGKD
+1045 
-1059 RDFTQVIK
+1059 F
-1067 DISTKGGERAVAAGK
+1067 
-1082 DILSE
+1082 SE
-1087 ISRWVGFFPEAQ
+1087 ILRWMGFFPEAQ

-1106 NHSGTPDSLL
+1106 NHNGTPDSLL
-1116 KERILDR
+1116 EERILDR
-1123 MFINMKG
+1123 MFINMEG
-1130 YNGGA
+1130 YDGGA

-1186 KAEAFVIIDGALVE
+1186 KAEAFVTIDGLLVE

-1212 RRVFGQKS
+1212 RRVFGQNS
-1220 SSDFFDNLSSD
+1220 SYEFFDNLSAD
-1231 KQIFSMAVVLFGGF
+1231 KQMFSMAVVLFGGF
-1245 RAGRLNNV
+1245 NAGRLNNV
-1253 KDNYNEFNKKA
+1253 KNNYNEFYKKA
-1264 EDISKQE
+1264 EEISR
-1271 ASLTESLGNW
+1271 ESTGFVDNI

-1286 VQEVEKHKEEY
+1286 VQELEKHKEEY

-1380 TSFRDMK
+1380 TSFKDMK
-1387 KFDDISDWSKE
+1387 NFDDISDWSKE

-1404 REDYRLLGIT
+1404 REDYRLSGVT

-1420 FNIRERTDESF
+1420 FNIRERTD
-1431 KSFADTA
+1431 KSFNNFANTA
-1438 IEMRNS
+1438 IEMRN
-1444 NRLDELKESPS
+1444 NNGLDELKESPA

-1461 TYVTESTV
+1461 THVTKSIV
-1469 NTINNLTGS
+1469 NTVNNLTGS

-1485 YGGDDKEANELLM
+1485 LGSDDKEANKLLM

-1510 VYGIVGGF
+1510 VYGIAGELSIV
-1518 SVAAGKPILNI
+1518 AGKPILNI
-1529 EEKIRELFAAS
+1529 EEKIRELLAAS
-1540 EVVNKVEEKNKKE
+1540 EVVNKVEKNSEKAIKE
-1553 IKKVTDVYKEQLNN
+1553 VTKT

-1616 NEGNIKNPQNL
+1616 NEGNIKDPQNL
-1627 INDMND
+1627 INDMSD
-1633 RLDSLYRN
+1633 SLDSLYKN
-1641 GTISP
+1641 GKISP

-1670 HQTQFKDNTE
+1670 HQSQFKDNAE

-1695 HTEMFKKGHITQ
+1695 HTEMLKKGHITQ
-1707 DELNKIEEEN
+1707 NELNKIEEGN
-1717 KNGKAR
+1717 TNGKAR
-1723 TYNKFGGGIDKETAN
+1723 VYDKFGGGVDKDTV
-1738 EIYQDPS
+1738 QDPS
-1745 RALLEARKQN
+1745 KALLEARKQN

-1789 RGAVSLYTAYQ
+1789 RGAVSLNTAYQ

-1855 NNYDFAPKDLA
+1855 DNYNFAPKDLA

-1880 YKDLMEER
+1880 YKDIMEER

-1920 DLDSSLKGITAKSVT
+1920 DLDSSLKGITAKSIT

>member
-298 LWANFMKDIES
+298 LWANFMKDIEL

-333 GNVKNNVSP
+333 GNMKNNVSP

-534 LSRTATYNEM
+534 LSRAAAYNEM

-590 SSLDQLLT
+590 SSLEQVLT

-614 FLRSTPVIEGLGEL
+614 FLRSTPVIEGLSEL
-628 SEKQALG
+628 SEKRALG

-684 ARSEEIGQALG
+684 ARSEEVGQALG

-708 ADAQARGDAKLN
+708 ADAQARGDTKLN
-720 AEINEILSKDNFSI
+720 AEIDQILSKDNFSI

-748 GQIFNSISSDAESKG
+748 GQIFNSISSDAEGKG

-796 FVEYDEKEKL
+796 FAEYDEREKL
-806 KDEEYESILYTGKYL
+806 KDENYESILYTGKYL

-853 AKTSAIDMLGSEKY
+853 AKTSAIDMLGSERY

-879 LNKAGRWD
+879 LDKAGRWD
-887 ILTDGGKRP
+887 VLTDGGKRP
-896 LNSAYSLIKEL
+896 LGSTFSILEELETIK
-907 QIVNEMKPFSQTFG
+907 QISPFSQAAG
-921 GLADAAGA
+921 GLAGA
-929 SMLAYYIAKYGKKK
+929 VGSSVFGYYAWKHGAKEAKK
-943 GTEIFK
+943 IFK
-949 NKFPLNKINNM
+949 KNPLNPVKKINNM
-960 GGGVYES
+960 GGEVYT
-967 FVRTVRTSAASK
+967 RLARRMQASAAAKWLADFSK
-979 RLAAFLETPAGKV
+979 TQAGKFLFNNPAIKSLGSGTGKV
-992 LKNPVIESLG
+992 LKSASE
-1002 GAGKG
+1002 K
-1007 AKFVLERTGY
+1007 TGY
-1017 IGAAIFG
+1017 IGVAIFA
-1024 AEVFSKTEIYKTMT
+1024 AEVVSQTEIFNAIT
-1038 SDVDVNK
+1038 SNIDIK
-1045 ILTDWGALSEDGKD
+1045 KSLTNADA
-1059 RDFTQVIK
+1059 TVK
-1067 DISTKGGERAVAAGK
+1067 DIF
-1082 DILSE
+1082 SE
-1087 ISRWVGFFPEAQ
+1087 ILRWRGFFPEAQ

-1106 NHSGTPDSLL
+1106 NHNGTPDSLL
-1116 KERILDR
+1116 EERILDR
-1123 MFINMKG
+1123 MFINMEG
-1130 YNGGA
+1130 YDGGA

-1141 IRNYLIEAGLVRETQ
+1141 IRNYLIESGLVRETQ

-1186 KAEAFVIIDGALVE
+1186 KAEAFVTIDGLLVE

-1212 RRVFGQKS
+1212 RRVFGQNN
-1220 SSDFFDNLSSD
+1220 SSDFFGNLSSD

-1271 ASLTESLGNW
+1271 ASLTESLVNW

-1370 DAIPGTFINQ
+1370 DTIPGTFINQ

-1387 KFDDISDWSKE
+1387 NFDDISDWSRE
-1398 KGVDAI
+1398 KGIDAI

-1431 KSFADTA
+1431 YNFGDTA
-1438 IEMRNS
+1438 NEMRNS
-1444 NRLDELKESPS
+1444 NGLKELKE
-1455 KIDGIK
+1455 KTGDINKIK
-1461 TYVTESTV
+1461 TYITESMVNTV
-1469 NTINNLTGS
+1469 NNITGS
-1478 SQRSIAV
+1478 SQRSITV
-1485 YGGDDKEANELLM
+1485 YANDDKEANKLLM
-1498 EGSYRIE
+1498 EGNYRIE

-1510 VYGIVGGF
+1510 VYGIVGGTV
-1518 SVAAGKPILNI
+1518 VAAGKPFLNI
-1529 EEKIRELFAAS
+1529 EAKIRELLAAS
-1540 EVVNKVEEKNKKE
+1540 EVVNKVEKNSEKA
-1553 IKKVTDVYKEQLNN
+1553 IKKVTDVYQEQSK
-1567 GNDDNREVVAQRFS
+1567 NDNYDNREVVAQRFS

-1920 DLDSSLKGITAKSVT
+1920 DLDSSLKGITAKSIT

>member
-298 LWANFMKDIES
+298 LWANFMKDIEL

-333 GNVKNNVSP
+333 GNMKNNVSP

-534 LSRTATYNEM
+534 LSRAAAYNEM

-614 FLRSTPVIEGLGEL
+614 FLRSTPVVEGLGEL

-661 DYQALENIQNNFSLN
+661 DYQALENIQNNFSLK

-684 ARSEEIGQALG
+684 ARSEEVGQALG

-720 AEINEILSKDNFSI
+720 AEIDQILSKDNFSI
-734 IRDGQELFSSIGVY
+734 IRDGQELFSSIGVD
-748 GQIFNSISSDAESKG
+748 GQIFNSISSDAEGKG

-796 FVEYDEKEKL
+796 FVEYDEREKL
-806 KDEEYESILYTGKYL
+806 KDEKYESILYTGKYL

-853 AKTSAIDMLGSEKY
+853 AKTSAIDMLGSERY

-879 LNKAGRWD
+879 LDKAGRWD
-887 ILTDGGKRP
+887 VLTDGGKRP
-896 LNSAYSLIKEL
+896 LSSTFSILEELETIK
-907 QIVNEMKPFSQTFG
+907 QISPFSQAAG
-921 GLADAAGA
+921 GLAGA
-929 SMLAYYIAKYGKKK
+929 VGTYYAWKYGEKGKK
-943 GTEIFK
+943 ILRD
-949 NKFPLNKINNM
+949 KFPLNKINKM
-960 GGGVYES
+960 GGKVYT
-967 FVRTVRTSAASK
+967 RLARRMQASAAAKWLADFSK
-979 RLAAFLETPAGKV
+979 TPAGKFLLNNPAIKNLGSGTGKI
-992 LKNPVIESLG
+992 LKSASE
-1002 GAGKG
+1002 K
-1007 AKFVLERTGY
+1007 TGY
-1017 IGAAIFG
+1017 IGAAIFA
-1024 AEVFSKTEIYKTMT
+1024 AEVVSQTEIFNTIISNIDIKK
-1038 SDVDVNK
+1038 S
-1045 ILTDWGALSEDGKD
+1045 LTNADA
-1059 RDFTQVIK
+1059 TAK
-1067 DISTKGGERAVAAGK
+1067 DIF
-1082 DILSE
+1082 SE
-1087 ISRWVGFFPEAQ
+1087 FSRWMGFFTEAQ

-1106 NHSGTPDSLL
+1106 NHNGTPDSLL
-1116 KERILDR
+1116 EERILDR
-1123 MFINMKG
+1123 MFINMEG
-1130 YNGGA
+1130 YDGGA

-1141 IRNYLIEAGLVRETQ
+1141 IRNYLIESGLVRETQ

-1164 FKNNKFKE
+1164 FKNNKFKD

-1186 KAEAFVIIDGALVE
+1186 KAEAFVTIDGLLVE
-1200 KSGDYGRSYAGF
+1200 KNGDYGRSYAGF

-1264 EDISKQE
+1264 EDISKQ
-1271 ASLTESLGNW
+1271 ASLMESLGNW

-1286 VQEVEKHKEEY
+1286 AQELEKHKEEY

-1324 LKANFGNEDNIVDLN
+1324 LKANFGNEDNIVDIN

-1387 KFDDISDWSKE
+1387 NFDNISDWSKE
-1398 KGVDAI
+1398 KGIDAI
-1404 REDYRLLGIT
+1404 REDYRLSEVT
-1414 KETKDA
+1414 KEAKDVS
-1420 FNIRERTDESF
+1420 NIREMTDKSARDFANTANKMKDNNKLEELN
-1431 KSFADTA
+1431 KSF
-1438 IEMRNS
+1438 E
-1444 NRLDELKESPS
+1444 E
-1455 KIDGIK
+1455 IDGIE
-1461 TYVTESTV
+1461 TFVTKSMVNTV
-1469 NTINNLTGS
+1469 NNITGS

-1485 YGGDDKEANELLM
+1485 LGSDDKEANKLLM

-1510 VYGIVGGF
+1510 VWGIVGGF
-1518 SVAAGKPILNI
+1518 SMASGKLVLGAEAKFRQLI
-1529 EEKIRELFAAS
+1529 AAS
-1540 EVVNKVEEKNKKE
+1540 KVVNKVEEKSEKAIKE
-1553 IKKVTDVYKEQLNN
+1553 VTSAYQERSKT

-1670 HQTQFKDNTE
+1670 HQSQFKDNAE
-1680 TVKVLNSFFDMDTAL
+1680 TVKVLNSFFDMDTAI

-1707 DELNKIEEEN
+1707 GELNRIEEEN
-1717 KNGKAR
+1717 KNGKVR
-1723 TYNKFGGGIDKETAN
+1723 TYNKFGGGIDKEAAN

-1755 KISEREYVDQMGE
+1755 KISEQEYVDQMGE

-1789 RGAVSLYTAYQ
+1789 RGAVSLNTAYQ

-1855 NNYDFAPKDLA
+1855 DNYNFAPKDLA

-1880 YKDLMEER
+1880 YKDIMEER

-1902 SGITTKEYLDA
+1902 SGITTREYLDA

-1920 DLDSSLKGITAKSVT
+1920 DLGDSLKGITAKSVT
-1935 TEDKIDFIRNH
+1935 IEDKIDFIRNH
-1946 YTERGVAG
+1946 YTERGVVG
-1954 AEYGIALKNGVI
+1954 AEYGIALKHGVI

-1974 MESKGLSGLREQSIN
+1974 MESKGLSGLREQSID

-2001 NFNFQRKF
+2001 HFNFQRKF

>member
-333 GNVKNNVSP
+333 GNMKNNVSP

-425 LFNYLKTL
+425 LSNYLKTL

-534 LSRTATYNEM
+534 LSRVAAYNEM

-590 SSLDQLLT
+590 SSLDQVLT
-598 NLGKYSAYA
+598 NLGKYSTYA

-661 DYQALENIQNNFSLN
+661 DYQTLENIQNNFSLK

-684 ARSEEIGQALG
+684 ARSEEVGQALG

-720 AEINEILSKDNFSI
+720 AEIDQILSKDNFSI

-748 GQIFNSISSDAESKG
+748 GQIFNSISSDTEGKG
-763 LTSYGL
+763 LTGYGL

-806 KDEEYESILYTGKYL
+806 RDEKYESILYTGKYL

-853 AKTSAIDMLGSEKY
+853 AKTSAINMLGSERY

-907 QIVNEMKPFSQTFG
+907 QIVDQMKSLSQTFG
-921 GLADAAGA
+921 GLADAAGSA
-929 SMLAYYIAKYGKKK
+929 MLAYYIAKYGKKK

-949 NKFPLNKINNM
+949 NKFPLNKINKM
-960 GGGVYES
+960 GGKVYT
-967 FVRTVRTSAASK
+967 RLARRMQASAAAKWLADFSK
-979 RLAAFLETPAGKV
+979 TPAGKV
-992 LKNPVIESLG
+992 LLNNPVIKSLG
-1002 GAGKG
+1002 PRTGEILKSASEK
-1007 AKFVLERTGY
+1007 TGY
-1017 IGAAIFG
+1017 IGVAIFA
-1024 AEVFSKTEIYKTMT
+1024 AEVVSQTEIFNAMISNIDIKK
-1038 SDVDVNK
+1038 S
-1045 ILTDWGALSEDGKD
+1045 LTNADA
-1059 RDFTQVIK
+1059 TAK
-1067 DISTKGGERAVAAGK
+1067 DIF
-1082 DILSE
+1082 SE
-1087 ISRWVGFFPEAQ
+1087 FSRWMGFFTEAQ

-1106 NHSGTPDSLL
+1106 NHNGTPDSLL
-1116 KERILDR
+1116 EERILDR

-1141 IRNYLIEAGLVRETQ
+1141 IRDYLIESGLVRETQ

-1164 FKNNKFKE
+1164 FKNNKFKD

-1186 KAEAFVIIDGALVE
+1186 KAEAFVIIDNLLVE
-1200 KSGDYGRSYAGF
+1200 QRGEYGRSYAGF
-1212 RRVFGQKS
+1212 RRVFGQNS

-1245 RAGRLNNV
+1245 NAGRLNNV
-1253 KDNYNEFNKKA
+1253 KNNYNEFNKKA
-1264 EDISKQE
+1264 EDISAKT
-1271 ASLTESLGNW
+1271 SLMESFGNL

-1286 VQEVEKHKEEY
+1286 AQEVEKHKEEY

-1324 LKANFGNEDNIVDLN
+1324 LKANFGNKDNIVDLN

-1350 SGQLNEREIALAN
+1350 SGQLNEKEIALAN

-1387 KFDDISDWSKE
+1387 NFDDISDWSKE
-1398 KGVDAI
+1398 KGIDAI
-1404 REDYRLLGIT
+1404 REDYRLSEVT
-1414 KETKDA
+1414 KKTKDA
-1420 FNIRERTDESF
+1420 FNIMEMTNRSLGI
-1431 KSFADTA
+1431 FADTA
-1438 IEMRNS
+1438 NEMRNS
-1444 NRLDELKESPS
+1444 NGLEELKAKAGDIN
-1455 KIDGIK
+1455 KID
-1461 TYVTESTV
+1461 THATESIVNTV
-1469 NTINNLTGS
+1469 NNITGS
-1478 SQRSIAV
+1478 SQVSIAV
-1485 YGGDDKEANELLM
+1485 YGSDDKEANELLM
-1498 EGSYRIE
+1498 KGNYRIE
-1505 QIKDG
+1505 QIKGG
-1510 VYGIVGGF
+1510 VWGIGVGI
-1518 SVAAGKPILNI
+1518 SEAAGKPILEI
-1529 EEKIRELFAAS
+1529 EAKIRELFAAS
-1540 EVVNKVEEKNKKE
+1540 KVVNKVEEKSEKA
-1553 IKKVTDVYKEQLNN
+1553 IKGVTDVYREQSSKN
-1567 GNDDNREVVAQRFS
+1567 GNYDNREVVAQRFS
-1581 IRAEELT
+1581 IRAEELS
-1588 KGDYSEAD
+1588 KGNYSEAD
-1596 KDVVLRKAIDE
+1596 KDVVLTKMINE
-1607 VFVGYEAKI
+1607 VLVGYEAKI
-1616 NEGNIKNPQNL
+1616 NEGNIKDPQNL

-1633 RLDSLYRN
+1633 SLDSLYRN
-1641 GTISP
+1641 GKVSP

-1670 HQTQFKDNTE
+1670 HQAQFKDNAE
-1680 TVKVLNSFFDMDTAL
+1680 TVKVLNSFFDMDTAI

-1707 DELNKIEEEN
+1707 GELNRIEEEN
-1717 KNGKAR
+1717 KNGKVR
-1723 TYNKFGGGIDKETAN
+1723 TYNKFGGGIDKEAAN

-1835 AEHGIINKDE
+1835 VEHGIINKDE

-1880 YKDLMEER
+1880 YKDIMEER
-1888 YKDVDERYAVMKDT
+1888 YKDIDERYAMMKDT

-1920 DLDSSLKGITAKSVT
+1920 DLDSSLKGITAKSIT
-1935 TEDKIDFIRNH
+1935 IEDKIDFIRNH

-1954 AEYGIALKNGVI
+1954 AEYGIALKNGII

-1974 MESKGLSGLREQSIN
+1974 MESKGLSGLREQSID

-1995 RISDME
+1995 RVSDME

>member
-45 GFYTFLIFIISYFGG
+45 GFYTFLIFIISYLGG
-60 SLSFNSASSF
+60 SLSFSSPSSF

-93 DKSEII
+93 DKSEVI

-114 EDYRKQAGITTQNAV
+114 EDYRRQAGITTQNAV

-153 NFANAAFQDDQNTKL
+153 NFANSAFQDDQNTKL

-265 ITGSLIAQNIEI
+265 VTGSLIAQNIEI

-298 LWANFMKDIES
+298 LWANFMKDVES

-333 GNVKNNVSP
+333 GNMKNNVSP

-534 LSRTATYNEM
+534 LSRAAAYNEM

-598 NLGKYSAYA
+598 NLGKYSTYA

-684 ARSEEIGQALG
+684 ARSEEVGQALG

-748 GQIFNSISSDAESKG
+748 GQIFNSISSDAEGKG

-784 ETLTNGEFLHDM
+784 ETLTNGEFLYDM
-796 FVEYDEKEKL
+796 FVEYDEREKL
-806 KDEEYESILYTGKYL
+806 KDEKYESILYTGKYL

-896 LNSAYSLIKEL
+896 LDSVFSILKEL
-907 QIVNEMKPFSQTFG
+907 QIVNEMKPLSQTFG
-921 GLADAAGA
+921 GLADAAGSA
-929 SMLAYYIAKYGKKK
+929 MLAYYIAKYGKKK

-949 NKFPLNKINNM
+949 NKFPLNKINKM
-960 GGGVYES
+960 GGKVYT
-967 FVRTVRTSAASK
+967 RLARRMQASAAAKWLADFSK
-979 RLAAFLETPAGKV
+979 TPAGKV
-992 LKNPVIESLG
+992 LLNNPVIKSLG
-1002 GAGKG
+1002 SGTGK
-1007 AKFVLERTGY
+1007 VLKSASEKTGY
-1017 IGAAIFG
+1017 IGAAIFA
-1024 AEVFSKTEIYKTMT
+1024 AEVVSQTEIFNAMT
-1038 SDVDVNK
+1038 SNIDIK
-1045 ILTDWGALSEDGKD
+1045 KSLTNADA
-1059 RDFTQVIK
+1059 TAK
-1067 DISTKGGERAVAAGK
+1067 DIF
-1082 DILSE
+1082 SE
-1087 ISRWVGFFPEAQ
+1087 FSRWMGFFTEAQ

-1106 NHSGTPDSLL
+1106 NHNGTPDSLL
-1116 KERILDR
+1116 EERILDR
-1123 MFINMKG
+1123 MFINMEG
-1130 YNGGA
+1130 YDGGA

-1141 IRNYLIEAGLVRETQ
+1141 IRNYLIESGLVRETQ

-1164 FKNNKFKE
+1164 FKNNKFKD

-1186 KAEAFVIIDGALVE
+1186 KAEAFVTIDGLLVE
-1200 KSGDYGRSYAGF
+1200 KNGDYGRSYAGF

-1264 EDISKQE
+1264 EDISKQ
-1271 ASLTESLGNW
+1271 ASLMESLGNW

-1286 VQEVEKHKEEY
+1286 AQELEKHKEEY

-1387 KFDDISDWSKE
+1387 NFDNISDWSKE
-1398 KGVDAI
+1398 KGIDAI
-1404 REDYRLLGIT
+1404 REDYRLSEVT
-1414 KETKDA
+1414 KEAKDVS
-1420 FNIRERTDESF
+1420 NIREMTDKSARDFANTANKMKDNNKLEELN
-1431 KSFADTA
+1431 KSF
-1438 IEMRNS
+1438 E
-1444 NRLDELKESPS
+1444 E
-1455 KIDGIK
+1455 IDGIE
-1461 TYVTESTV
+1461 TFVTKSMVNTV
-1469 NTINNLTGS
+1469 NNITGS

-1485 YGGDDKEANELLM
+1485 LGSDDKEANKLLM

-1510 VYGIVGGF
+1510 VWGIVGGF
-1518 SVAAGKPILNI
+1518 SMASGKLVLGAEAKFRQLI
-1529 EEKIRELFAAS
+1529 AAS
-1540 EVVNKVEEKNKKE
+1540 EVVNKVEEKSEKAIKE
-1553 IKKVTDVYKEQLNN
+1553 VTDVYKEQLNN
-1567 GNDDNREVVAQRFS
+1567 GNYDNREVVAQRFS

-1670 HQTQFKDNTE
+1670 HQSQFKDNAE

-1695 HTEMFKKGHITQ
+1695 HTEMLKKGHITQ
-1707 DELNKIEEEN
+1707 NELNKIEEGN
-1717 KNGKAR
+1717 TNGKAR
-1723 TYNKFGGGIDKETAN
+1723 VYDKFGGGVDKNTV
-1738 EIYQDPS
+1738 QDPS
-1745 RALLEARKQN
+1745 KALLEARKQN

-1835 AEHGIINKDE
+1835 VEHGIINKDE

-1880 YKDLMEER
+1880 YKDIMEER
-1888 YKDVDERYAVMKDT
+1888 YKDIDERYAMMKDT

-1920 DLDSSLKGITAKSVT
+1920 DLDSSLKGITAKSIT
-1935 TEDKIDFIRNH
+1935 IEDKIDFIRNH

-1954 AEYGIALKNGVI
+1954 AEYGIALKNGII

>member
-1 MKTFEFVVENQ
+1 MKTFEFIVENQ

-60 SLSFNSASSF
+60 SLSFSSPSSF

-93 DKSEII
+93 DKSEVI

-114 EDYRKQAGITTQNAV
+114 EDYRRQAGITTQNAV

-153 NFANAAFQDDQNTKL
+153 NFANSAFQDDQNTKL

-187 LSSLASSANGSKISA
+187 LSSLASSANGLKISA

-353 VMNQFMEQKSNTPS
+353 VMNQFMEQKSNTPF

-534 LSRTATYNEM
+534 LSRAAAYNEM

-614 FLRSTPVIEGLGEL
+614 FLRSTPVVEGLGEL

-661 DYQALENIQNNFSLN
+661 DYQALENIQNNFSLK

-684 ARSEEIGQALG
+684 ARSEEVGQALG

-720 AEINEILSKDNFSI
+720 AEIDQILSKDNFSI

-748 GQIFNSISSDAESKG
+748 GQIFNSISSDAEGKG

-796 FVEYDEKEKL
+796 FVEYDEREKL
-806 KDEEYESILYTGKYL
+806 KDEKYESILYTGKYL

-853 AKTSAIDMLGSEKY
+853 AKTSAIDMLGSERY

-879 LNKAGRWD
+879 LDKAGRWD
-887 ILTDGGKRP
+887 VLTDGGKRP
-896 LNSAYSLIKEL
+896 LSSTFSILEELETIK
-907 QIVNEMKPFSQTFG
+907 QISPFSQAAG
-921 GLADAAGA
+921 GLAGA
-929 SMLAYYIAKYGKKK
+929 VGTYYAWKYGKKGK
-943 GTEIFK
+943 KILRD
-949 NKFPLNKINNM
+949 KFPLNKINKM
-960 GGGVYES
+960 GGKVYT
-967 FVRTVRTSAASK
+967 RLARRMQASAAAKWLADFSK
-979 RLAAFLETPAGKV
+979 TPAGNFLLNNSTIKNLGSGTGKI
-992 LKNPVIESLG
+992 LKSASE
-1002 GAGKG
+1002 K
-1007 AKFVLERTGY
+1007 TGY
-1017 IGAAIFG
+1017 IGLAIFA
-1024 AEVFSKTEIYKTMT
+1024 AEVVSQTEIFNTIT
-1038 SDVDVNK
+1038 SNIDIK
-1045 ILTDWGALSEDGKD
+1045 KSLTNADA
-1059 RDFTQVIK
+1059 TAK
-1067 DISTKGGERAVAAGK
+1067 DIF
-1082 DILSE
+1082 SE
-1087 ISRWVGFFPEAQ
+1087 FSRWMGFFTEAQ

-1106 NHSGTPDSLL
+1106 NHNGTPDSLL
-1116 KERILDR
+1116 EERILDR
-1123 MFINMKG
+1123 MFINMEG
-1130 YNGGA
+1130 YDGGA

-1141 IRNYLIEAGLVRETQ
+1141 IRNYLIESGLVRETQ

-1164 FKNNKFKE
+1164 FKNNKFKD

-1186 KAEAFVIIDGALVE
+1186 KAEAFVTIDGLLVE
-1200 KSGDYGRSYAGF
+1200 KNGDYGRSYAGF

-1264 EDISKQE
+1264 EDISKQ
-1271 ASLTESLGNW
+1271 ASLMESLGNW

-1286 VQEVEKHKEEY
+1286 AQELEKHKEEY

-1324 LKANFGNEDNIVDLN
+1324 LKANFGNEDNIVDIN

-1387 KFDDISDWSKE
+1387 NFDNISDWSKE
-1398 KGVDAI
+1398 KGIDAI
-1404 REDYRLLGIT
+1404 REDYRLSEVT
-1414 KETKDA
+1414 KEAKDVS
-1420 FNIRERTDESF
+1420 NIREMTDKSARDFANTANKMKDNNKLEELN
-1431 KSFADTA
+1431 KSF
-1438 IEMRNS
+1438 E
-1444 NRLDELKESPS
+1444 E
-1455 KIDGIK
+1455 IDGIE
-1461 TYVTESTV
+1461 TFVTKSMVNTV
-1469 NTINNLTGS
+1469 NNITGS

-1485 YGGDDKEANELLM
+1485 LGSDDKEANKLLM

-1510 VYGIVGGF
+1510 VWGIVGGF
-1518 SVAAGKPILNI
+1518 SMASGKLVLGAEAKFRQLI
-1529 EEKIRELFAAS
+1529 AAS
-1540 EVVNKVEEKNKKE
+1540 KVVNKVEEKSEKAIKE
-1553 IKKVTDVYKEQLNN
+1553 VTSAYQERSKT

-1670 HQTQFKDNTE
+1670 HQAQFKDNAE
-1680 TVKVLNSFFDMDTAL
+1680 TVKVLNSFFDMDTAI

-1707 DELNKIEEEN
+1707 GELNRIEEEN
-1717 KNGKAR
+1717 KNGKVR
-1723 TYNKFGGGIDKETAN
+1723 TYNKFGGGIDKEAAN

-1755 KISEREYVDQMGE
+1755 KISEQEYVDQMGE

-1789 RGAVSLYTAYQ
+1789 RGAVSLNTAYQ

-1855 NNYDFAPKDLA
+1855 DNYNFAPKDLA
-1866 LSYAHKNRIISSEE
+1866 LSYAHKNKIISSEE
-1880 YKDLMEER
+1880 YKDIMEER

-1920 DLDSSLKGITAKSVT
+1920 DLDSSLKGITAKSIT

-1974 MESKGLSGLREQSIN
+1974 MESKGLSGLREQSID

-2001 NFNFQRKF
+2001 HFNFQRKF

>member
-534 LSRTATYNEM
+534 LSRAAAYNEM

-614 FLRSTPVIEGLGEL
+614 FLRSTPVVEGLGEL

-661 DYQALENIQNNFSLN
+661 DYQALENIQNNFSLK

-684 ARSEEIGQALG
+684 ARSEEVGQALG

-708 ADAQARGDAKLN
+708 ADAQARGDTKLN
-720 AEINEILSKDNFSI
+720 AEIDQILSKDNFSI
-734 IRDGQELFSSIGVY
+734 IRDGQELFASIGVY
-748 GQIFNSISSDAESKG
+748 GQIFNSISSDTEGKG
-763 LTSYGL
+763 LTGYGL

-853 AKTSAIDMLGSEKY
+853 AKTSAIDMLGSERY

-907 QIVNEMKPFSQTFG
+907 QIVDQMKSLSQTFG
-921 GLADAAGA
+921 GLADAAGSA
-929 SMLAYYIAKYGKKK
+929 MLAYYIAKYGKKK

-949 NKFPLNKINNM
+949 NKFPLNKINKM
-960 GGGVYES
+960 GGKVYT
-967 FVRTVRTSAASK
+967 RLARRMQASAAAKWLADFSK
-979 RLAAFLETPAGKV
+979 TPAGKV
-992 LKNPVIESLG
+992 LLNNPVIKSLG
-1002 GAGKG
+1002 SRTGE
-1007 AKFVLERTGY
+1007 VLKSASEKTGY
-1017 IGAAIFG
+1017 IGAAIFA
-1024 AEVFSKTEIYKTMT
+1024 AEVVSQTEIFNTIISNIDIKKSLTNADAT
-1038 SDVDVNK
+1038 AKDVF
-1045 ILTDWGALSEDGKD
+1045 SE
-1059 RDFTQVIK
+1059 F
-1067 DISTKGGERAVAAGK
+1067 
-1082 DILSE
+1082 L
-1087 ISRWVGFFPEAQ
+1087 RWMGFFPEAQ

-1106 NHSGTPDSLL
+1106 NHNGTPDSLL
-1116 KERILDR
+1116 EERIIDR

-1141 IRNYLIEAGLVRETQ
+1141 IRDYLIESGLVRETQ

-1164 FKNNKFKE
+1164 FKNNKFKD

-1186 KAEAFVIIDGALVE
+1186 KAEAFVIIDNLLVE
-1200 KSGDYGRSYAGF
+1200 QRGEYGRSYAGF

-1387 KFDDISDWSKE
+1387 NFDDISDWSKE
-1398 KGVDAI
+1398 KGIDAI
-1404 REDYRLLGIT
+1404 REDYKLSEVT
-1414 KETKDA
+1414 KKTKDA
-1420 FNIRERTDESF
+1420 FNIMEMTNRSLGI
-1431 KSFADTA
+1431 FADTA
-1438 IEMRNS
+1438 NEMRNS
-1444 NRLDELKESPS
+1444 NGLEELKAKAGDIN
-1455 KIDGIK
+1455 KID
-1461 TYVTESTV
+1461 THATESIVNTV
-1469 NTINNLTGS
+1469 NNITGS
-1478 SQRSIAV
+1478 SQVSIAV
-1485 YGGDDKEANELLM
+1485 YGSDDKEANELLM
-1498 EGSYRIE
+1498 KGNYRIE
-1505 QIKDG
+1505 QIKGG
-1510 VYGIVGGF
+1510 VWGIGVGI
-1518 SVAAGKPILNI
+1518 SEAAGKPILEI
-1529 EEKIRELFAAS
+1529 EAKIRELFAAS
-1540 EVVNKVEEKNKKE
+1540 KVVNKVEEKSKKE
-1553 IKKVTDVYKEQLNN
+1553 IKKVTSAYQERSKT

-1670 HQTQFKDNTE
+1670 HQSQFKDNAE
-1680 TVKVLNSFFDMDTAL
+1680 TVKVLNSFFDMDTAI
-1695 HTEMFKKGHITQ
+1695 HTEMFKKGYITQ
-1707 DELNKIEEEN
+1707 DKLNRIEEEN
-1717 KNGKAR
+1717 KNGKVR
-1723 TYNKFGGGIDKETAN
+1723 TYNKFGGGIDKEAAN

-1755 KISEREYVDQMGE
+1755 KISEKEYVNQMGE

-1888 YKDVDERYAVMKDT
+1888 YKDVDKRYAVMKDT

-1954 AEYGIALKNGVI
+1954 AEYGIALKNGII

>member
-277 DKVAPSNFLVTVG
+277 DKVAPSNFLVTVD

-333 GNVKNNVSP
+333 GNMKNNVSP

-534 LSRTATYNEM
+534 LSRTVAYNEM

-590 SSLDQLLT
+590 SSLDQVLT
-598 NLGKYSAYA
+598 NLGKYSTYA

-867 MQGQVSKNLLNI
+867 MQGQVSKNLLNR

-907 QIVNEMKPFSQTFG
+907 QIVDQMKSLSQTFG
-921 GLADAAGA
+921 GLADAAGSA
-929 SMLAYYIAKYGKKK
+929 MLAYYIAKYGKKK

-949 NKFPLNKINNM
+949 NKFLLNKINKM
-960 GGGVYES
+960 GGKVYT
-967 FVRTVRTSAASK
+967 RLARRMQASAAAK
-979 RLAAFLETPAGKV
+979 WLADFAKTPAGKV
-992 LKNPVIESLG
+992 LLNNPIIKSLG
-1002 GAGKG
+1002 SRTGEILKSASEK
-1007 AKFVLERTGY
+1007 TGY
-1017 IGAAIFG
+1017 IGVAIFA
-1024 AEVFSKTEIYKTMT
+1024 AEVVSQTKIFNEMASNIDIKKSLTNADATAK
-1038 SDVDVNK
+1038 DV
-1045 ILTDWGALSEDGKD
+1045 
-1059 RDFTQVIK
+1059 F
-1067 DISTKGGERAVAAGK
+1067 
-1082 DILSE
+1082 SE
-1087 ISRWVGFFPEAQ
+1087 ILRWMGFFPEAQ

-1106 NHSGTPDSLL
+1106 NHNGTPDSLL
-1116 KERILDR
+1116 EERIFDR
-1123 MFINMKG
+1123 MFINMEG
-1130 YNGGA
+1130 YDGGA

-1141 IRNYLIEAGLVRETQ
+1141 IRNYLIESGLVRETQ

-1186 KAEAFVIIDGALVE
+1186 KAEAFVTIDGLLVE
-1200 KSGDYGRSYAGF
+1200 KSGDYGRSYASF

-1264 EDISKQE
+1264 EEISTQTS
-1271 ASLTESLGNW
+1271 SLMESVGNW

-1286 VQEVEKHKEEY
+1286 AQEVEKHKEEY

-1387 KFDDISDWSKE
+1387 NFDDISDWSKE
-1398 KGVDAI
+1398 KGIDAI
-1404 REDYRLLGIT
+1404 REDYRLSEVT

-1420 FNIRERTDESF
+1420 FNIREMTNESF
-1431 KSFADTA
+1431 YNFGNTA
-1438 IEMRNS
+1438 NKMRNS
-1444 NRLDELKESPS
+1444 NGLEELKE
-1455 KIDGIK
+1455 KAGDIDKIK
-1461 TYVTESTV
+1461 TFATKSIV
-1469 NTINNLTGS
+1469 NTVNNLTGS
-1478 SQRSIAV
+1478 SQRSITV
-1485 YGGDDKEANELLM
+1485 YASDDKEANKLLM

-1510 VYGIVGGF
+1510 VYGIGVGF
-1518 SVAAGKPILNI
+1518 AAAAGKPILNI
-1529 EEKIRELFAAS
+1529 EAKIRELFAAS
-1540 EVVNKVEEKNKKE
+1540 EVVNKVEEKSEKA
-1553 IKKVTDVYKEQLNN
+1553 IKKVTSAYQERSKT

-1616 NEGNIKNPQNL
+1616 NEGNIKDPQNL

-1633 RLDSLYRN
+1633 SLDSLYRN
-1641 GTISP
+1641 GKVSP

-1670 HQTQFKDNTE
+1670 HQAQFKDNAE
-1680 TVKVLNSFFDMDTAL
+1680 TVKVLNSFFDMDTAI

-1707 DELNKIEEEN
+1707 GELNRIEEEN
-1717 KNGKAR
+1717 KNGKVR
-1723 TYNKFGGGIDKETAN
+1723 TYNKFGGGIDKEAAN

-1755 KISEREYVDQMGE
+1755 KISEQEYVDQMGE
-1768 INKNAVTPIEKF
+1768 INKNAVTQIEKF

-1789 RGAVSLYTAYQ
+1789 RGAVSLNTAYQ

-1855 NNYDFAPKDLA
+1855 DNYNFAPKDLA

-1880 YKDLMEER
+1880 YKDIMEER

-1902 SGITTKEYLDA
+1902 SGITTREYLDA

-1920 DLDSSLKGITAKSVT
+1920 DLGDSLKGITAKSVT
-1935 TEDKIDFIRNH
+1935 IEDKIDFIRNH
-1946 YTERGVAG
+1946 YTERGVVG
-1954 AEYGIALKNGVI
+1954 AEYGIALKHGVI

-1974 MESKGLSGLREQSIN
+1974 MESKGLSGLREQSID

-2001 NFNFQRKF
+2001 HFNFQRKF

>member
-298 LWANFMKDIES
+298 LWANFMKDIEL

-333 GNVKNNVSP
+333 GNMKNNVSP

-534 LSRTATYNEM
+534 LSRAAAYNEM

-614 FLRSTPVIEGLGEL
+614 FLRSTPVVEGLGEL

-661 DYQALENIQNNFSLN
+661 DYQALENIQNNFSLK

-684 ARSEEIGQALG
+684 ARSEEVGQALG

-720 AEINEILSKDNFSI
+720 AEIDQILSKDNFSI

-748 GQIFNSISSDAESKG
+748 GQIFNSISSDAEGKG

-796 FVEYDEKEKL
+796 FVEYDEREKL
-806 KDEEYESILYTGKYL
+806 KDEKYESILYTGKYL

-853 AKTSAIDMLGSEKY
+853 AKTSAIDMLGSERY

-879 LNKAGRWD
+879 LDKAGRWD
-887 ILTDGGKRP
+887 VLTDGGKRP
-896 LNSAYSLIKEL
+896 LSSTFSILEELETIK
-907 QIVNEMKPFSQTFG
+907 QISPFSQAAG
-921 GLADAAGA
+921 GLAGA
-929 SMLAYYIAKYGKKK
+929 VGTYYAWKYGEKGKK
-943 GTEIFK
+943 ILRD
-949 NKFPLNKINNM
+949 KFPLNKINKM
-960 GGGVYES
+960 GGKVYT
-967 FVRTVRTSAASK
+967 RLARRMQASAAAKWLADFSK
-979 RLAAFLETPAGKV
+979 TPAGKFLLNNPAIKNLGSGTGKI
-992 LKNPVIESLG
+992 LKSASE
-1002 GAGKG
+1002 K
-1007 AKFVLERTGY
+1007 TGY
-1017 IGAAIFG
+1017 IGLAIFA
-1024 AEVFSKTEIYKTMT
+1024 AEVVSQTETFNTIT
-1038 SDVDVNK
+1038 SNIDIK
-1045 ILTDWGALSEDGKD
+1045 KSLTNADA
-1059 RDFTQVIK
+1059 TAK
-1067 DISTKGGERAVAAGK
+1067 DIF
-1082 DILSE
+1082 SE
-1087 ISRWVGFFPEAQ
+1087 FSRWMGFFTEAQ

-1106 NHSGTPDSLL
+1106 NHNGTPDSLL
-1116 KERILDR
+1116 EERILDR
-1123 MFINMKG
+1123 MFINMEG
-1130 YNGGA
+1130 YDGGA

-1141 IRNYLIEAGLVRETQ
+1141 IRNYLIESGLVRETQ

-1164 FKNNKFKE
+1164 FKNNKFKD

-1186 KAEAFVIIDGALVE
+1186 KAEAFVTIDGLLVE
-1200 KSGDYGRSYAGF
+1200 KNGDYGRSYAGF

-1264 EDISKQE
+1264 EDISKQ
-1271 ASLTESLGNW
+1271 ASLMESLGNW

-1286 VQEVEKHKEEY
+1286 AQELEKHKEEY

-1324 LKANFGNEDNIVDLN
+1324 LKANFGNEDNIVDIN

-1387 KFDDISDWSKE
+1387 NFDNISDWSKE
-1398 KGVDAI
+1398 KGIDAI
-1404 REDYRLLGIT
+1404 REDYRLSEVT
-1414 KETKDA
+1414 KEAKDVS
-1420 FNIRERTDESF
+1420 NIREMTDKSARDFANTANKMKDNNKLEELN
-1431 KSFADTA
+1431 KSF
-1438 IEMRNS
+1438 E
-1444 NRLDELKESPS
+1444 E
-1455 KIDGIK
+1455 IDGIE
-1461 TYVTESTV
+1461 TFVTKSMVNTV
-1469 NTINNLTGS
+1469 NNITGS

-1485 YGGDDKEANELLM
+1485 LGSDDKEANKLLM

-1510 VYGIVGGF
+1510 VWGIVGGF
-1518 SVAAGKPILNI
+1518 SMASGKLVLGAEAKFRQLI
-1529 EEKIRELFAAS
+1529 AAS
-1540 EVVNKVEEKNKKE
+1540 KVVNKVEEKSEKAIKE
-1553 IKKVTDVYKEQLNN
+1553 VTSAYQERSKT

-1670 HQTQFKDNTE
+1670 HQAQFKDNAE
-1680 TVKVLNSFFDMDTAL
+1680 TVKVLNSFFDMDTAI

-1707 DELNKIEEEN
+1707 GELNRIEEEN
-1717 KNGKAR
+1717 KNGKVR
-1723 TYNKFGGGIDKETAN
+1723 TYNKFGGGIDKEAAN

-1755 KISEREYVDQMGE
+1755 KISEQEYVDQMGE

-1789 RGAVSLYTAYQ
+1789 RGAVSLNTAYQ

-1855 NNYDFAPKDLA
+1855 DNYNFAPKDLA

-1880 YKDLMEER
+1880 YKDIMEER

-1902 SGITTKEYLDA
+1902 SGITTREYLDA

-1920 DLDSSLKGITAKSVT
+1920 DLGDSLKGITAKSVT
-1935 TEDKIDFIRNH
+1935 IEDKIDFIRNH
-1946 YTERGVAG
+1946 YTERGVVG
-1954 AEYGIALKNGVI
+1954 AEYGIALKHGVI

-1974 MESKGLSGLREQSIN
+1974 MESKGLSGLREQSID

-2001 NFNFQRKF
+2001 HFNFQRKF

>member
-298 LWANFMKDIES
+298 LWANFMKDIEL

-333 GNVKNNVSP
+333 GNMKNNVSP

-534 LSRTATYNEM
+534 LSRAAAYNEM
-544 RRQKGEEL
+544 RRQKGKEL

-614 FLRSTPVIEGLGEL
+614 FLRSTPVVEGLGEL

-661 DYQALENIQNNFSLN
+661 DYQALENIQNNFSLK

-684 ARSEEIGQALG
+684 ARSEEVGQALG

-720 AEINEILSKDNFSI
+720 AEIDQILSKDNFSI

-748 GQIFNSISSDAESKG
+748 GQIFNSISSDAEGKG

-796 FVEYDEKEKL
+796 FVEYDEREKL
-806 KDEEYESILYTGKYL
+806 KDEKYESILYTGKYL

-853 AKTSAIDMLGSEKY
+853 AKTSAIDMLGSERY

-879 LNKAGRWD
+879 LDKAGRWD
-887 ILTDGGKRP
+887 VLTDGGKRP
-896 LNSAYSLIKEL
+896 LSSTFSILEELETIK
-907 QIVNEMKPFSQTFG
+907 QISPFSQAAG
-921 GLADAAGA
+921 GLAGA
-929 SMLAYYIAKYGKKK
+929 VGTYYAWKYGEKGKK
-943 GTEIFK
+943 ILRD
-949 NKFPLNKINNM
+949 KFPLNKINKM
-960 GGGVYES
+960 GGKVYT
-967 FVRTVRTSAASK
+967 RLARRMQASAAAKWLADFSK
-979 RLAAFLETPAGKV
+979 TPAGKFLLNKNLGSGTGKI
-992 LKNPVIESLG
+992 LKSASE
-1002 GAGKG
+1002 K
-1007 AKFVLERTGY
+1007 TGY
-1017 IGAAIFG
+1017 IGLAIFA
-1024 AEVFSKTEIYKTMT
+1024 AEVVSQTEIFNTIT
-1038 SDVDVNK
+1038 SNIDIK
-1045 ILTDWGALSEDGKD
+1045 KSLTNADA
-1059 RDFTQVIK
+1059 TAK
-1067 DISTKGGERAVAAGK
+1067 DIF
-1082 DILSE
+1082 SE
-1087 ISRWVGFFPEAQ
+1087 FSRWMGFFTEAQ

-1106 NHSGTPDSLL
+1106 NHNGTPDSLL
-1116 KERILDR
+1116 EERILDR
-1123 MFINMKG
+1123 MFINMEG
-1130 YNGGA
+1130 YDGGA

-1141 IRNYLIEAGLVRETQ
+1141 IRNYLIESGLVRETQ

-1164 FKNNKFKE
+1164 FKNNKFKD

-1186 KAEAFVIIDGALVE
+1186 KAEAFVTIDGLLVE
-1200 KSGDYGRSYAGF
+1200 KNGDYGRSYAGF

-1264 EDISKQE
+1264 EDISKQ
-1271 ASLTESLGNW
+1271 ASLMESLGNW

-1286 VQEVEKHKEEY
+1286 AQELEKHKEEY

-1324 LKANFGNEDNIVDLN
+1324 LKANFGNEDNIVDIN

-1387 KFDDISDWSKE
+1387 NFDNISDWSKE
-1398 KGVDAI
+1398 KGIDAI
-1404 REDYRLLGIT
+1404 REDYRLSEVT
-1414 KETKDA
+1414 KEAKDVS
-1420 FNIRERTDESF
+1420 NIREMTDKSARDFANTANKMKDNNKLEELN
-1431 KSFADTA
+1431 KSF
-1438 IEMRNS
+1438 E
-1444 NRLDELKESPS
+1444 E
-1455 KIDGIK
+1455 IDGIE
-1461 TYVTESTV
+1461 TFVTKSMVNTV
-1469 NTINNLTGS
+1469 NNITGS

-1485 YGGDDKEANELLM
+1485 LGSDDKEANKLLM

-1510 VYGIVGGF
+1510 VWGIVGGF
-1518 SVAAGKPILNI
+1518 SMASGKLVLGAEAKFRQLI
-1529 EEKIRELFAAS
+1529 AAS
-1540 EVVNKVEEKNKKE
+1540 KVVNKVEEKSEKAIKE
-1553 IKKVTDVYKEQLNN
+1553 VTSAYQERSKT

-1670 HQTQFKDNTE
+1670 HQAQFKDNAE
-1680 TVKVLNSFFDMDTAL
+1680 TVKVLNSFFDMDTAI

-1707 DELNKIEEEN
+1707 GELNRIEKEN
-1717 KNGKAR
+1717 KNGKVR
-1723 TYNKFGGGIDKETAN
+1723 TYNKFGGGIDKEAAN

-1755 KISEREYVDQMGE
+1755 KISEQEYVDQMGE

-1789 RGAVSLYTAYQ
+1789 RGAVSLNTAYQ

-1920 DLDSSLKGITAKSVT
+1920 DLDSSLKGITAKSIT